1 MSEDRRRIK
10 AAYKKKA
17 SSKIKTAS
25 SQIKKTAKKKTVK
38 KNTATAKKRTT
49 TPAKTNKTVS
59 SQHKRNTGTATKT
72 LTKTAKSVGKQF
84 GLQKGVFKVSNVKD
98 SSKVVDSQH
107 FGTTNT
113 AKTGF
118 TKKDQEK
125 AAQKKWDEARKTQK
139 AKNKADWALAYTKS
153 YIDQNGKAPTKSE
166 VNSYLKSEEGMK
178 NRKSTYNAWKY
189 GYTDESG
196 KKHKGAKEKIWEQ
209 AKAEHPLEVQN
220 ARMDAGQ
227 MNTYLNL
234 LRSGASGDTIT
245 RILKNTTGADKYYDE
260 NGKQVTGVKMD
271 DAGRL
276 VYKDKNGKTKVA
288 RTKDGKKAKSSYGKE
303 ILDAATKQT
312 VYGYTEGNRFA
323 TGVLEG
329 SNPLPVSLSRLGPS
343 NFSQA
348 DLNVIEK
355 GKNSKSYAVGNM
367 VGLMATM
374 VGTKSGGVEDAI
386 AQRLVRNMSKK
397 ALAKQGIKATDK
409 EIMSAIERL
418 GKGKRSAITDAVG
431 NVSKTKKYAAQAVG
445 GVGSTAYIDT
455 ADALRMATDEEGNV
469 DLKALAGYG
478 AMNIGLGGAMSAGM
492 KGVGDVV
499 TSATGRG
506 LKKISKASDVYADIG
521 ENLPAELASKASRKT
536 AKLESADI
544 YSPAYNTAQKQLKKT
559 SKNVNLDGYKA
570 GRDIKDNDIAN
581 TVRELRTKESDGTI
595 TKAEQRLL
603 NKLNKNSNTTA
614 IGTNDAREL
623 ARLTATKNVRE
634 LSEREANRLTILQR
648 KADTSIRN
656 KTKYSNVVK
665 SIESM
670 PANTDVKFNIV
681 SNAEMEELAKKNG
694 VKAGETANGIYRKGS
709 DGRTEIIV
717 NADSPKA
724 HQTIIGHESGHLV
737 KDSSKEDFSRLGDM
751 LKDYARKN
759 GEYDDIV
766 SEVKKSYIGEEAEA
780 IDDEVICEMIG
791 RYIFGEDD
799 KFIKQLNNKKVLNTV
814 KKFIGE
820 LSGKTSD
827 KAIKEEYAKI
837 LGRISA
843 SEDDIITR
851 FSKSSEASAKID
863 ELAKR
868 FNNGEDID
876 DIVNGA
882 YELVKANT
890 DKIIREEVEVG
901 IEEIKE
907 AKRFLRTTKI
917 NITTTD
923 ATKNRTINKLL
934 ENVGYDK
941 ETVKSR
947 INLRKNSGISIETAY
962 NRLREIDS
970 DIFPE
975 LDTEEDMLKRMC
987 EITQETSQKKT
998 YTYEIPDDEY
1008 ERLVWDKT
1016 SELIKL
1022 IDAKATSLKYK
1033 DAKVSTAKV
1042 SDLSLE
1048 QLRKERKSLEFGI
1061 KNGKTESHIE
1071 LRKERLKDVEAEIRK
1086 RTPNYTNEGALDELD
1101 GAVAKPTETKKKSP
1115 STIKEKL
1122 TQIRREY
1129 EDSLIAFETLAK
1141 KNKDDAFLNQ
1151 VNQARNADKIAK
1163 SMISNRQVSSSRKV
1177 VGKSL
1182 DDVFAV
1188 VKDSEEKRQD
1198 FGKYLLLKHSFAR
1211 AKQNKDIFG
1220 GNWSLDKT
1228 VTAINEL
1235 ESKYGKSELSAFE
1248 KDVRTYI
1255 DNLNQYRVDTG
1266 ILSKTQLDELN
1277 AKYPNYVP
1285 TNRVSDETKFFDAGL
1300 GKKVGGA
1307 EKEKTLE
1314 NSIDN
1319 GIKTAIGGSEPIKD
1333 LYEQLSDLTI
1343 MTVRNG
1349 EQNKMVRMYAE
1360 NIGVTPDVV
1369 RNASETEILGAV
1381 MNPKYKNGEYTLSFY
1396 SADGTPVTIN
1406 ASKDAVLGLREWNG
1420 HDKNAFF
1427 KAITNDKLVGGTRV
1441 FKGLITDWNLLFGI
1455 RNGARDMQQSFINT
1469 KDLKYYTK
1477 SIADATQALKNKNDP
1492 FRIIYDNNGGAYS
1505 TLVETNQ
1512 IAKEAKKNI
1521 IYGIELINEKIESM
1535 PRMTEFIGTI
1545 KKEAEKNGVKTKDIW
1560 DKIDTKYKSQL
1571 EEAKKLS
1578 DPDERLKAIEKIE
1591 DEMHIEYAN
1600 SIIDA
1605 VGSETIDRAI
1615 RNANDITLNFS
1626 RSGYK
1631 SKALNSGLV
1640 PYFNPSIQGLSK
1652 LVRMFS
1658 EGKASKTLLNFAAK
1672 LGAITIAP
1680 AVLNELLLKNDENYQ
1695 ALPTREKD
1703 NNFFIPMGDGK
1714 YIKIPK
1720 PRENA
1725 VLAEPFEYGLRWFL
1739 NKSEYGTMDEMKQM
1753 FKTGLDNIGVVNPF
1767 TDNLFSPI
1775 LSTLRNKTWYGG
1787 DIESAYEIENFD
1799 TKDRYDEGTTAVA
1812 IWLGQTPVA
1821 KAMKLSPKKIDNIMD
1836 SYLGMIYDFGISQT
1850 SQKNRGSIGL
1860 KSNPFV
1866 NQFIKDS
1873 VFSNKESTKFWDNF
1887 SQMEKGINSKSLTDN
1902 QKEKKKQEFENLK
1915 SVYYYDICTLS
1926 EAISDATLDKSVP
1939 QSKVREMRKE
1949 LNRLYKLANDG
1960 ESNTVEPI
1968 SVISKA
1974 IGSDKALSKYL
1985 PESDESDYSWK
1996 EYYKNFKKSVS
2007 YSKLSKADKKKE
2019 SDKFLEVYS
2028 LGVDTQKK
2036 INPAD
2041 YHSSPD
2047 WNTVGVSAAQLLKEG
2062 KITNKDYKKVSLACN
2077 IYEDSLGTFKKYVR
2091 HGGNTYRYA
2100 VTQKRVDKMFG
2111 NLDGYGID
2119 TKSGLWKGSFGKG
2132 GAKGGAISVQL
2143 ASGKTTF
2150 LDRAYYISNSRDENY
2165 AIKMNAARGYTSRY
2179 NKTTEDICK
2188 LALKADKKG
2197 DNNTYLNQSE
2207 IRDVCDSI
2215 KGNSE
2220 LKAMSFVLL
2229 GGNPNKNPY
2238 GSIGDYS
2245 RENDTGIKA
2254 DGESSS
2260 SGGRGWGRRGRRRGG
2275 GGSGGSS
2282 KGTVIETTSGAV
2294 DGKVTNP
2301 FSTGS
2306 NGSSASNLNDA
2317 YRKRLKKLR
2326 EQTRK

>member
-25 SQIKKTAKKKTVK
+25 SQIKKTAKKKTVN
-38 KNTATAKKRTT
+38 KNTTTAKKGTS
-49 TPAKTNKTVS
+49 TPAKTNENKTVS

-72 LTKTAKSVGKQF
+72 LTKTAKTVGKQF

-125 AAQKKWDEARKTQK
+125 AAQSKWDEARKTQK

-166 VNSYLKSEEGMK
+166 VNSYLKSEEGMA

-245 RILKNTTGADKYYDE
+245 RILKHTTGADKYYDE

-386 AQRLVRNMSKK
+386 AQRLIRNMSKK

-409 EIMSAIERL
+409 EIMTAIERL
-418 GKGKRSAITDAVG
+418 GKGERSAITDAVG

-506 LKKISKASDVYADIG
+506 LKRISKASDVYADIG
-521 ENLPAELASKASRKT
+521 ETIPAKLASKATRKT
-536 AKLESADI
+536 TKLESADI
-544 YSPAYNTAQKQLKKT
+544 YSPAYNTAQKQLKNT
-559 SKNVNLDGYKA
+559 SKSVNLDGYKA
-570 GRDIKDNDIAN
+570 GRDIKDNDIAK

-595 TKAEQRLL
+595 TKTEQRLL

-614 IGTNDAREL
+614 IGINDAREL

-737 KDSSKEDFSRLGDM
+737 KDSSNEDFSRLGDM

-766 SEVKKSYIGEEAEA
+766 SEVKKAYIGEEAEA

-799 KFIKQLNNKKVLNTV
+799 KFIKQLNNKNVLNTV
-814 KKFIGE
+814 KNFIGE

-843 SEDDIITR
+843 SEDDVVTR
-851 FSKSSEASAKID
+851 FSKNSGSNAKTD
-863 ELAKR
+863 ELA
-868 FNNGEDID
+868 
-876 DIVNGA
+876 
-882 YELVKANT
+882 
-890 DKIIREEVEVG
+890 
-901 IEEIKE
+901 
-907 AKRFLRTTKI
+907 
-917 NITTTD
+917 
-923 ATKNRTINKLL
+923 
-934 ENVGYDK
+934 
-941 ETVKSR
+941 
-947 INLRKNSGISIETAY
+947 
-962 NRLREIDS
+962 
-970 DIFPE
+970 
-975 LDTEEDMLKRMC
+975 
-987 EITQETSQKKT
+987 
-998 YTYEIPDDEY
+998 
-1008 ERLVWDKT
+1008 
-1016 SELIKL
+1016 
-1022 IDAKATSLKYK
+1022 KYK
-1033 DAKVSTAKV
+1033 DAKISTAKV

-1071 LRKERLKDVEAEIRK
+1071 LRKERLKDVEAEISK

-1101 GAVAKPTETKKKSP
+1101 GAVAKPTETKKKAP

-1122 TQIRREY
+1122 TQVRREY

-1228 VTAINEL
+1228 VTAIKEL

-1285 TNRVSDETKFFDAGL
+1285 TNRVNNETKFFDAGL

-1349 EQNKMVRMYAE
+1349 EQNKMVRMYAD

-1369 RNASETEILGAV
+1369 RNATETEILGAV
-1381 MNPKYKNGEYTLSFY
+1381 MNPKHKNGEYTLSFY

-1427 KAITNDKLVGGTRV
+1427 KAITNDKLVGGTRI

-1477 SIADATQALKNKNDP
+1477 SIADATQALKDKNDP

-1521 IYGIELINEKIESM
+1521 IHGIELINEKIESM

-1560 DKIDTKYKSQL
+1560 AKIDTKYKSQL

-1680 AVLNELLLKNDENYQ
+1680 AMLNELLLKNDENYQ

-1887 SQMEKGINSKSLTDN
+1887 SQMEKGINSKSLTDK
-1902 QKEKKKQEFENLK
+1902 QKEKKKQEFEKLK
-1915 SVYYYDICTLS
+1915 STYYYDILT
-1926 EAISDATLDKSVP
+1926 ISDAINEATLDKSVP

-1949 LNRLYKLANDG
+1949 LNRLYKQANDG
-1960 ESNTVEPI
+1960 KANTVEPI

-1985 PESDESDYSWK
+1985 PTDEESEFSWK
-1996 EYYKNFKKSVS
+1996 EHYKDYKKSVF
-2007 YSKLSKADKKKE
+2007 YSKLSKADKKKA
-2019 SDKFLEVYS
+2019 SDNFLKVYS

-2041 YHSSPD
+2041 FHSKPD
-2047 WNTVGVSAAQLLKEG
+2047 WSTVGVCAAQLLKEG
-2062 KITNKDYKKVSLACN
+2062 KITNKDYKKVSLACT
-2077 IYEDSLGTFKKYVR
+2077 IHEDSLGTFKKYVR
-2091 HGGNTYRYA
+2091 NGGNTYRYA

-2111 NLDGYGID
+2111 NLEGYGID

-2215 KGNSE
+2215 KGNNE

-2245 RENDTGIKA
+2245 LENDTGIKA

-2260 SGGRGWGRRGRRRGG
+2260 SGGHRYGRRGRRRGG

>member
-17 SSKIKTAS
+17 SNKIKTAS
-25 SQIKKTAKKKTVK
+25 SQIKKTTKKKTVK
-38 KNTATAKKRTT
+38 KNTATAKKSTA
-49 TPAKTNKTVS
+49 TPAKENKTVS

-98 SSKVVDSQH
+98 SSKVVDSHH

-125 AAQKKWDEARKTQK
+125 AAQSKWDEARKRQK

-166 VNSYLKSEEGMK
+166 VNSYLKSEEGMA

-189 GYTDESG
+189 GYTDENG

-348 DLNVIEK
+348 DINVIEK

-386 AQRLVRNMSKK
+386 AQRLIRNMSKK

-418 GKGKRSAITDAVG
+418 GKGEGSAITDAVG

-506 LKKISKASDVYADIG
+506 LKKISDAADVYADIG
-521 ENLPAELASKASRKT
+521 ENLPAELASKATRKT

-570 GRDIKDNDIAN
+570 GRDIKDNDIAK

-737 KDSSKEDFSRLGDM
+737 KDSSKEDFARLGDM

-799 KFIKQLNNKKVLNTV
+799 KFIKQLNNKNVLNTV
-814 KKFIGE
+814 KNFIGE

-863 ELAKR
+863 ELAR
-868 FNNGEDID
+868 
-876 DIVNGA
+876 
-882 YELVKANT
+882 Y
-890 DKIIREEVEVG
+890 
-901 IEEIKE
+901 KE
-907 AKRFLRTTKI
+907 
-917 NITTTD
+917 
-923 ATKNRTINKLL
+923 
-934 ENVGYDK
+934 
-941 ETVKSR
+941 
-947 INLRKNSGISIETAY
+947 
-962 NRLREIDS
+962 
-970 DIFPE
+970 
-975 LDTEEDMLKRMC
+975 
-987 EITQETSQKKT
+987 
-998 YTYEIPDDEY
+998 
-1008 ERLVWDKT
+1008 
-1016 SELIKL
+1016 
-1022 IDAKATSLKYK
+1022 
-1033 DAKVSTAKV
+1033 AKVSTAKV

-1048 QLRKERKSLEFGI
+1048 QLRKERKSLGFGI

-1071 LRKERLKDVEAEIRK
+1071 LRKERLKEVEAEISK
-1086 RTPNYTNEGALDELD
+1086 RTQNYTNEGALDELD

-1521 IYGIELINEKIESM
+1521 IHGIELINEKIESM

-1560 DKIDTKYKSQL
+1560 AKIDTKYKSQL

-1591 DEMHIEYAN
+1591 DEMHVEYAN

-1680 AVLNELLLKNDENYQ
+1680 AMLNELLLKNDENYQ

-1887 SQMEKGINSKSLTDN
+1887 SQMEKGINSKSLTDK

-1949 LNRLYKLANDG
+1949 LNRLYKLANNG

-1985 PESDESDYSWK
+1985 PGSDESDYSWK

-2062 KITNKDYKKVSLACN
+2062 KITNKDYKKVSLACD

-2119 TKSGLWKGSFGKG
+2119 TSSGLWKGSFGKG

-2215 KGNSE
+2215 KGNNE

-2245 RENDTGIKA
+2245 LENDTGIKA

-2260 SGGRGWGRRGRRRGG
+2260 SGRRGWGRRGRRRGG

>member
-17 SSKIKTAS
+17 SNKIKTAS
-25 SQIKKTAKKKTVK
+25 SQIKKTTKKKTVK
-38 KNTATAKKRTT
+38 KNTATAKKSTA

-98 SSKVVDSQH
+98 SSKVVDSHH

-125 AAQKKWDEARKTQK
+125 AAQSKWDEARKRQK

-166 VNSYLKSEEGMK
+166 VNSYLKSEEGMA

-386 AQRLVRNMSKK
+386 AQRLIRNMSKK

-409 EIMSAIERL
+409 EIMTAIERL
-418 GKGKRSAITDAVG
+418 GKGERSAITDAVG

-506 LKKISKASDVYADIG
+506 LKKISDAADVYADIG
-521 ENLPAELASKASRKT
+521 ENLPAELASKATRKT
-536 AKLESADI
+536 TKLESADI

-570 GRDIKDNDIAN
+570 GRDIKDNDIAK

-614 IGTNDAREL
+614 IGVNDAREL

-799 KFIKQLNNKKVLNTV
+799 KFIKQLNNKNVLNTV

-843 SEDDIITR
+843 SEDDVVTR

-863 ELAKR
+863 ELA
-868 FNNGEDID
+868 
-876 DIVNGA
+876 
-882 YELVKANT
+882 
-890 DKIIREEVEVG
+890 
-901 IEEIKE
+901 
-907 AKRFLRTTKI
+907 
-917 NITTTD
+917 
-923 ATKNRTINKLL
+923 
-934 ENVGYDK
+934 
-941 ETVKSR
+941 
-947 INLRKNSGISIETAY
+947 
-962 NRLREIDS
+962 
-970 DIFPE
+970 
-975 LDTEEDMLKRMC
+975 
-987 EITQETSQKKT
+987 
-998 YTYEIPDDEY
+998 
-1008 ERLVWDKT
+1008 
-1016 SELIKL
+1016 
-1022 IDAKATSLKYK
+1022 KYK

-1048 QLRKERKSLEFGI
+1048 QLRKERKSLGFGI

-1071 LRKERLKDVEAEIRK
+1071 LRKERLKEVEAEISK
-1086 RTPNYTNEGALDELD
+1086 RTPNYTNDGALDELD

-1182 DDVFAV
+1182 DDVFSV

-1220 GNWSLDKT
+1220 GSWSLDKT
-1228 VTAINEL
+1228 VTAIKEL

-1248 KDVRTYI
+1248 KDVRKYI

-1369 RNASETEILGAV
+1369 RDASETEILGAV

-1427 KAITNDKLVGGTRV
+1427 KAITNDKLVGGTRI

-1521 IYGIELINEKIESM
+1521 IHGIELINEKIESM

-1560 DKIDTKYKSQL
+1560 AKIDTKYKSQL

-1680 AVLNELLLKNDENYQ
+1680 AMLNELLLKNDENYQ

-1887 SQMEKGINSKSLTDN
+1887 SQMEKGINSKSLTDK

-1960 ESNTVEPI
+1960 KSNTVEPI

-1985 PESDESDYSWK
+1985 PGDDESDYSWK

-2062 KITNKDYKKVSLACN
+2062 KITNKDYKKVSLACD

-2111 NLDGYGID
+2111 NLEGYGID

-2245 RENDTGIKA
+2245 LENDTGIKA
-2254 DGESSS
+2254 DGEGSS
-2260 SGGRGWGRRGRRRGG
+2260 SGRRGWGRRGRRRGG

-2282 KGTVIETTSGAV
+2282 KGTVIETGSGAV

>member
-17 SSKIKTAS
+17 NSKIKTAA
-25 SQIKKTAKKKTVK
+25 SQIKKTTKKKTVK
-38 KNTATAKKRTT
+38 KNTSTAKKRTT

-98 SSKVVDSQH
+98 SSKVVDSHH

-125 AAQKKWDEARKTQK
+125 AAQSKWDEARKIQK

-166 VNSYLKSEEGMK
+166 VNSYLKSEEGMA

-209 AKAEHPLEVQN
+209 AKAEHPLKVQN

-271 DAGRL
+271 DSGRL
-276 VYKDKNGKTKVA
+276 VYRDKNGKTKVA
-288 RTKDGKKAKSSYGKE
+288 RTKDGKKAKTSYGKE

-386 AQRLVRNMSKK
+386 AQRLIRNMSKK

-409 EIMSAIERL
+409 EIMTAIERL
-418 GKGKRSAITDAVG
+418 GKGESSAITDAVG

-506 LKKISKASDVYADIG
+506 LKRISDAADVYADIG

-570 GRDIKDNDIAN
+570 GRDIKDNDIAK
-581 TVRELRTKESDGTI
+581 TVRELRAKESNGTI

-614 IGTNDAREL
+614 IGINDAREL

-694 VKAGETANGIYRKGS
+694 VKAGETANGIYRKGN

-799 KFIKQLNNKKVLNTV
+799 KFIKQLNNTNVLNTV
-814 KKFIGE
+814 KNFIGE

-851 FSKSSEASAKID
+851 FSKSSEASAKTD
-863 ELAKR
+863 ELAK
-868 FNNGEDID
+868 
-876 DIVNGA
+876 
-882 YELVKANT
+882 Y
-890 DKIIREEVEVG
+890 
-901 IEEIKE
+901 KE
-907 AKRFLRTTKI
+907 
-917 NITTTD
+917 
-923 ATKNRTINKLL
+923 
-934 ENVGYDK
+934 
-941 ETVKSR
+941 
-947 INLRKNSGISIETAY
+947 
-962 NRLREIDS
+962 
-970 DIFPE
+970 
-975 LDTEEDMLKRMC
+975 
-987 EITQETSQKKT
+987 
-998 YTYEIPDDEY
+998 
-1008 ERLVWDKT
+1008 
-1016 SELIKL
+1016 
-1022 IDAKATSLKYK
+1022 
-1033 DAKVSTAKV
+1033 AKVSTAKV

-1071 LRKERLKDVEAEIRK
+1071 LRKERLKEVEAEISK

-1101 GAVAKPTETKKKSP
+1101 GAVAKPTEAKKKAP

-1182 DDVFAV
+1182 DDVFSV

-1228 VTAINEL
+1228 VTAIKEL

-1477 SIADATQALKNKNDP
+1477 SIADATHALKDKNDP

-1521 IYGIELINEKIESM
+1521 IHGIELINEKIESM

-1560 DKIDTKYKSQL
+1560 AKIDTKYKSQL
-1571 EEAKKLS
+1571 DEAKKLS

-1591 DEMHIEYAN
+1591 DEMHVEYAN

-1680 AVLNELLLKNDENYQ
+1680 AMLNELLLKDDENYQ

-1753 FKTGLDNIGVVNPF
+1753 FKTGLDNIGVVNPL

-1887 SQMEKGINSKSLTDN
+1887 SQMEKGINSKSLTDK

-1960 ESNTVEPI
+1960 EANTVEPI

-1985 PESDESDYSWK
+1985 PGSDESEYSWK

-2019 SDKFLEVYS
+2019 SDKFLQVYS

-2062 KITNKDYKKVSLACN
+2062 KITNKDYKKVSLACD

-2111 NLDGYGID
+2111 NLEGYGID

-2165 AIKMNAARGYTSRY
+2165 DIKMNAARGYTSRY

-2245 RENDTGIKA
+2245 LENDTGIKA

>member
-1 MSEDRRRIK
+1 MSEDRRRIRE
-10 AAYKKKA
+10 AYKKKA

-25 SQIKKTAKKKTVK
+25 SQIKKTTKKKTVK
-38 KNTATAKKRTT
+38 KNTATAKKSKT

-84 GLQKGVFKVSNVKD
+84 GIQKGVFKVSNVKD

-125 AAQKKWDEARKTQK
+125 AAQSKWDEARKTQK

-166 VNSYLKSEEGMK
+166 VDSYLKSEEGMK

-312 VYGYTEGNRFA
+312 VYGYTEDNRFA

-386 AQRLVRNMSKK
+386 AQRLIRNMSKK

-409 EIMSAIERL
+409 EIMTAIERL
-418 GKGKRSAITDAVG
+418 GKGERSAITDAVG

-506 LKKISKASDVYADIG
+506 LKKISDAADVYADIG
-521 ENLPAELASKASRKT
+521 ENLPAELASKATRKT

-570 GRDIKDNDIAN
+570 GRDIKDNNLAK

-614 IGTNDAREL
+614 IGINDAREL

-634 LSEREANRLTILQR
+634 LNEREANRLTILQR

-780 IDDEVICEMIG
+780 IDDEVVCEMIG

-799 KFIKQLNNKKVLNTV
+799 KFIKQLNNKNVLNTV
-814 KKFIGE
+814 KNFIGE

-890 DKIIREEVEVG
+890 DK
-901 IEEIKE
+901 
-907 AKRFLRTTKI
+907 
-917 NITTTD
+917 
-923 ATKNRTINKLL
+923 
-934 ENVGYDK
+934 
-941 ETVKSR
+941 
-947 INLRKNSGISIETAY
+947 
-962 NRLREIDS
+962 
-970 DIFPE
+970 
-975 LDTEEDMLKRMC
+975 
-987 EITQETSQKKT
+987 
-998 YTYEIPDDEY
+998 
-1008 ERLVWDKT
+1008 
-1016 SELIKL
+1016 
-1022 IDAKATSLKYK
+1022 YK

-1048 QLRKERKSLEFGI
+1048 QLRKERKSLGFGI

-1071 LRKERLKDVEAEIRK
+1071 LRKERLKDVEAEISK

-1220 GNWSLDKT
+1220 GSWSLDKT
-1228 VTAINEL
+1228 VTAIKEL

-1285 TNRVSDETKFFDAGL
+1285 TNRVNNETKFFDAGL

-1455 RNGARDMQQSFINT
+1455 RNGARDLQQSFVNT

-1631 SKALNSGLV
+1631 AKALNSGLV

-1680 AVLNELLLKNDENYQ
+1680 AMLNELLLKDDENYQ

-1887 SQMEKGINSKSLTDN
+1887 SQMEKGINSKSLTDK

-1949 LNRLYKLANDG
+1949 LNRLYKLANNG

-1985 PESDESDYSWK
+1985 PTDEESEFSWK
-1996 EYYKNFKKSVS
+1996 EHYKDYKKSVS
-2007 YSKLSKADKKKE
+2007 YSKLSKADKKNA
-2019 SDKFLEVYS
+2019 SDNFLKVYS

-2041 YHSSPD
+2041 FHSKPD
-2047 WNTVGVSAAQLLKEG
+2047 WSTVGVSAAQLLKEG
-2062 KITNKDYKKVSLACN
+2062 KITNKDYKKVSLACT
-2077 IYEDSLGTFKKYVR
+2077 IHEDSLGTFKKYVR

-2215 KGNSE
+2215 KGNNE

-2245 RENDTGIKA
+2245 LENDTGIKA

-2282 KGTVIETTSGAV
+2282 KGTVIETGSGAV

-2301 FSTGS
+2301 FSSGS

>member
-38 KNTATAKKRTT
+38 KNTATAKKSTA
-49 TPAKTNKTVS
+49 TPAKTKENKTVS

-125 AAQKKWDEARKTQK
+125 AAQSKWDEARKTQK

-153 YIDQNGKAPTKSE
+153 YIDQNGKAPTKNEIVSFL
-166 VNSYLKSEEGMK
+166 NSDEGK
-178 NRKSTYNAWKY
+178 EYRKSTYNAWKY

-209 AKAEHPLEVQN
+209 AKAEHPIEVQN

-234 LRSGASGDTIT
+234 LRSGASGDTIK

-367 VGLMATM
+367 VGLIATM

-386 AQRLVRNMSKK
+386 AQRLIRNMSKK

-409 EIMSAIERL
+409 EIMAAIERL
-418 GKGKRSAITDAVG
+418 GKGERSAITDALG

-445 GVGSTAYIDT
+445 GIGSTAYIDT

-544 YSPAYNTAQKQLKKT
+544 YSPAYNTAQKQLKNT

-670 PANTDVKFNIV
+670 PANTDVKFNVV

-694 VKAGETANGIYRKGS
+694 VKSGETANGIYRKGS

-791 RYIFGEDD
+791 RYIFGNDD

-851 FSKSSEASAKID
+851 FSKSSETSAKID

-868 FNNGEDID
+868 FNN
-876 DIVNGA
+876 
-882 YELVKANT
+882 
-890 DKIIREEVEVG
+890 
-901 IEEIKE
+901 
-907 AKRFLRTTKI
+907 
-917 NITTTD
+917 
-923 ATKNRTINKLL
+923 
-934 ENVGYDK
+934 
-941 ETVKSR
+941 
-947 INLRKNSGISIETAY
+947 
-962 NRLREIDS
+962 
-970 DIFPE
+970 
-975 LDTEEDMLKRMC
+975 
-987 EITQETSQKKT
+987 
-998 YTYEIPDDEY
+998 
-1008 ERLVWDKT
+1008 
-1016 SELIKL
+1016 
-1022 IDAKATSLKYK
+1022 

-1048 QLRKERKSLEFGI
+1048 QLRKERKSLGFGI

-1071 LRKERLKDVEAEIRK
+1071 LRKERLKEVEAEIRK

-1477 SIADATQALKNKNDP
+1477 SIADATQALNNKNDP

-1521 IYGIELINEKIESM
+1521 IHGIELINEKIESM

-1560 DKIDTKYKSQL
+1560 NKIDTKYKSRL
-1571 EEAKKLS
+1571 EEAEKLS

-1680 AVLNELLLKNDENYQ
+1680 AMLNELLLKNDENYQ

-1887 SQMEKGINSKSLTDN
+1887 SQMEKGINSKSLTDK

-1985 PESDESDYSWK
+1985 PGSDESDYSWK

-2165 AIKMNAARGYTSRY
+2165 AKKMNAARGYTSRY

-2245 RENDTGIKA
+2245 LENDTGIKA

-2260 SGGRGWGRRGRRRGG
+2260 SGGRRYGRRGRRRGG

-2301 FSTGS
+2301 FSSGS

>member
-17 SSKIKTAS
+17 NSKIKTAA
-25 SQIKKTAKKKTVK
+25 SQIKKTTKKKTVK
-38 KNTATAKKRTT
+38 KNTTTAKKSTV

-166 VNSYLKSEEGMK
+166 VNSYLKSEEGMA

-245 RILKNTTGADKYYDE
+245 RILKHTTGADKYYDE

-271 DAGRL
+271 DSGRL
-276 VYKDKNGKTKVA
+276 VYRDKNGKTKVA
-288 RTKDGKKAKSSYGKE
+288 RTKDGKKAKTSYGKE

-386 AQRLVRNMSKK
+386 AQRLIRNMSKK

-418 GKGKRSAITDAVG
+418 GKGKSSAITDAVG

-506 LKKISKASDVYADIG
+506 LKKISDAADVYADIG

-570 GRDIKDNDIAN
+570 GRDIKDNDIAK

-614 IGTNDAREL
+614 IGTNDAKEL

-799 KFIKQLNNKKVLNTV
+799 KFIKQLNNKNVLNTV
-814 KKFIGE
+814 KNFIGE

-851 FSKSSEASAKID
+851 FSKSSEASAKSD
-863 ELAKR
+863 ELAK
-868 FNNGEDID
+868 
-876 DIVNGA
+876 
-882 YELVKANT
+882 Y
-890 DKIIREEVEVG
+890 
-901 IEEIKE
+901 KE
-907 AKRFLRTTKI
+907 
-917 NITTTD
+917 
-923 ATKNRTINKLL
+923 
-934 ENVGYDK
+934 
-941 ETVKSR
+941 
-947 INLRKNSGISIETAY
+947 
-962 NRLREIDS
+962 
-970 DIFPE
+970 
-975 LDTEEDMLKRMC
+975 
-987 EITQETSQKKT
+987 
-998 YTYEIPDDEY
+998 
-1008 ERLVWDKT
+1008 
-1016 SELIKL
+1016 
-1022 IDAKATSLKYK
+1022 
-1033 DAKVSTAKV
+1033 AKVSTAKV

-1048 QLRKERKSLEFGI
+1048 QLRKERKSLGFGI

-1071 LRKERLKDVEAEIRK
+1071 LRKERLKEVEAEISK

-1101 GAVAKPTETKKKSP
+1101 GAVAKPTEAKKKSP

-1122 TQIRREY
+1122 TQVRREY

-1220 GNWSLDKT
+1220 GSWSLDKT

-1300 GKKVGGA
+1300 GKKTGGA

-1333 LYEQLSDLTI
+1333 LYEQLADLTI

-1369 RNASETEILGAV
+1369 RDASETEILGAV

-1427 KAITNDKLVGGTRV
+1427 KAITNDKLVGGTRI

-1477 SIADATQALKNKNDP
+1477 SIPDATQALKNKNDP

-1521 IYGIELINEKIESM
+1521 IHGIELINEKIESM

-1571 EEAKKLS
+1571 EEAEKLS

-1591 DEMHIEYAN
+1591 DEMHVEYAN

-1658 EGKASKTLLNFAAK
+1658 EGKASKTLLNFGAK

-1680 AVLNELLLKNDENYQ
+1680 AMLNELLLKDDENYQ

-1753 FKTGLDNIGVVNPF
+1753 FKTGLDNIGVVNPL

-1799 TKDRYDEGTTAVA
+1799 TEDRYDEGTTAVA

-1887 SQMEKGINSKSLTDN
+1887 SEMEKGINSKSLTDK

-1985 PESDESDYSWK
+1985 PGSDESDYSWK

-2019 SDKFLEVYS
+2019 SDKFLQVYS

-2062 KITNKDYKKVSLACN
+2062 KITNKDYKKVSLACD

-2119 TKSGLWKGSFGKG
+2119 TSSGLWKGSFGKG

-2245 RENDTGIKA
+2245 LENDTGIKA

-2260 SGGRGWGRRGRRRGG
+2260 TGGRGWGRRGRRRGG

-2282 KGTVIETTSGAV
+2282 KGTVIETGSGAV

>member
-1 MSEDRRRIK
+1 
-10 AAYKKKA
+10 
-17 SSKIKTAS
+17 
-25 SQIKKTAKKKTVK
+25 
-38 KNTATAKKRTT
+38 
-49 TPAKTNKTVS
+49 
-59 SQHKRNTGTATKT
+59 
-72 LTKTAKSVGKQF
+72 
-84 GLQKGVFKVSNVKD
+84 
-98 SSKVVDSQH
+98 
-107 FGTTNT
+107 
-113 AKTGF
+113 
-118 TKKDQEK
+118 
-125 AAQKKWDEARKTQK
+125 
-139 AKNKADWALAYTKS
+139 
-153 YIDQNGKAPTKSE
+153 
-166 VNSYLKSEEGMK
+166 MK

-245 RILKNTTGADKYYDE
+245 RILKHTTGADKYYDE
-260 NGKQVTGVKMD
+260 KGKQVTGVKMD

-386 AQRLVRNMSKK
+386 AQRLIRNMSKK

-409 EIMSAIERL
+409 EIMTAIERL
-418 GKGKRSAITDAVG
+418 GKGESSAITDAVG

-455 ADALRMATDEEGNV
+455 ADALRMSTDEEGNV

-506 LKKISKASDVYADIG
+506 LKRIRDAADVYADIG

-536 AKLESADI
+536 ARLESADI

-570 GRDIKDNDIAN
+570 GRDIKDNDIAK

-614 IGTNDAREL
+614 IGVNDAREL

-799 KFIKQLNNKKVLNTV
+799 KFIKQLNNKNVLNTV
-814 KKFIGE
+814 KNFIGE

-843 SEDDIITR
+843 SEDDVATR
-851 FSKSSEASAKID
+851 FSKSPGSNAKTD
-863 ELAKR
+863 ELA
-868 FNNGEDID
+868 
-876 DIVNGA
+876 
-882 YELVKANT
+882 
-890 DKIIREEVEVG
+890 
-901 IEEIKE
+901 
-907 AKRFLRTTKI
+907 
-917 NITTTD
+917 
-923 ATKNRTINKLL
+923 
-934 ENVGYDK
+934 
-941 ETVKSR
+941 
-947 INLRKNSGISIETAY
+947 
-962 NRLREIDS
+962 
-970 DIFPE
+970 
-975 LDTEEDMLKRMC
+975 
-987 EITQETSQKKT
+987 
-998 YTYEIPDDEY
+998 
-1008 ERLVWDKT
+1008 
-1016 SELIKL
+1016 
-1022 IDAKATSLKYK
+1022 KYK
-1033 DAKVSTAKV
+1033 DAKISTAKV

-1071 LRKERLKDVEAEIRK
+1071 LRKERLKDVEAEISK

-1101 GAVAKPTETKKKSP
+1101 GAVAKPTEAKKKAP

-1122 TQIRREY
+1122 TQVRREY

-1228 VTAINEL
+1228 VTAIKEL

-1255 DNLNQYRVDTG
+1255 DKLNQYRVDTG

-1285 TNRVSDETKFFDAGL
+1285 TNRVNNETKFFDAGL

-1369 RNASETEILGAV
+1369 RNATETEILGAV

-1427 KAITNDKLVGGTRV
+1427 KAITNDKLVGGTRI

-1521 IYGIELINEKIESM
+1521 IHGIELINEKIESM

-1571 EEAKKLS
+1571 EEAEKLS

-1680 AVLNELLLKNDENYQ
+1680 AMLNELLLKNDENYQ

-1887 SQMEKGINSKSLTDN
+1887 SQMEKGINSKSLTDK
-1902 QKEKKKQEFENLK
+1902 QKEKKKQDFENLK
-1915 SVYYYDICTLS
+1915 STYYYDICTLS

-1949 LNRLYKLANDG
+1949 LNRLYKLANNG

-1985 PESDESDYSWK
+1985 PTDEESEYSWK
-1996 EYYKNFKKSVS
+1996 EHYKDYKKSVS
-2007 YSKLSKADKKKE
+2007 YNKLSKADKKKA

-2041 YHSSPD
+2041 FHSKPD
-2047 WNTVGVSAAQLLKEG
+2047 WSTVGVCAAQLLKEG
-2062 KITNKDYKKVSLACN
+2062 KITNKDYKKVSLACT
-2077 IYEDSLGTFKKYVR
+2077 IHEDSLGTFKKYVR
-2091 HGGNTYRYA
+2091 NGGNTYRYA

-2215 KGNSE
+2215 KGNNE

-2245 RENDTGIKA
+2245 LENDTGIKA

-2260 SGGRGWGRRGRRRGG
+2260 SGGRRYGRRGRRRGG

-2282 KGTVIETTSGAV
+2282 KGTVIETGSGAV

>member
-17 SSKIKTAS
+17 SNKIKTAS
-25 SQIKKTAKKKTVK
+25 SQIKKTTKKKTVK

-98 SSKVVDSQH
+98 SSKVVDSHH

-166 VNSYLKSEEGMK
+166 VNSYLKSEEGMA

-260 NGKQVTGVKMD
+260 NGKRVTGVKMD
-271 DAGRL
+271 DSGRL

-288 RTKDGKKAKSSYGKE
+288 RTKDGKKAKTSYGKE

-386 AQRLVRNMSKK
+386 AQRLIRNMSKK

-409 EIMSAIERL
+409 EIMTAIERL
-418 GKGKRSAITDAVG
+418 GKGESSAITDAVG

-455 ADALRMATDEEGNV
+455 ADALRMSTDEEGNV

-506 LKKISKASDVYADIG
+506 LKKISDAADVYADIG
-521 ENLPAELASKASRKT
+521 ENLPAELASKATRKT

-570 GRDIKDNDIAN
+570 GRDIKDNDIAK
-581 TVRELRTKESDGTI
+581 TVRELRAKESDGTI

-614 IGTNDAREL
+614 IGINDAREL
-623 ARLTATKNVRE
+623 ARLTAIKNVRE

-791 RYIFGEDD
+791 RYIFGDDD
-799 KFIKQLNNKKVLNTV
+799 KFIKQLNNKNVLNTV
-814 KKFIGE
+814 KNFIGE

-851 FSKSSEASAKID
+851 FSKSSESNAKTD
-863 ELAKR
+863 ELA
-868 FNNGEDID
+868 
-876 DIVNGA
+876 
-882 YELVKANT
+882 
-890 DKIIREEVEVG
+890 
-901 IEEIKE
+901 
-907 AKRFLRTTKI
+907 
-917 NITTTD
+917 
-923 ATKNRTINKLL
+923 
-934 ENVGYDK
+934 
-941 ETVKSR
+941 
-947 INLRKNSGISIETAY
+947 
-962 NRLREIDS
+962 
-970 DIFPE
+970 
-975 LDTEEDMLKRMC
+975 
-987 EITQETSQKKT
+987 
-998 YTYEIPDDEY
+998 
-1008 ERLVWDKT
+1008 
-1016 SELIKL
+1016 
-1022 IDAKATSLKYK
+1022 KYK
-1033 DAKVSTAKV
+1033 DAKVSTAKI

-1048 QLRKERKSLEFGI
+1048 QLRKERKSLGFGI
-1061 KNGKTESHIE
+1061 KNGKTKSHIE
-1071 LRKERLKDVEAEIRK
+1071 LRKERLKEVEAEISK

-1101 GAVAKPTETKKKSP
+1101 GAVAKPTETKKKAP

-1122 TQIRREY
+1122 TQLRREY

-1228 VTAINEL
+1228 VTAIKEL

-1349 EQNKMVRMYAE
+1349 EQNKMVRMYAD

-1369 RNASETEILGAV
+1369 RDASETEILGAV

-1521 IYGIELINEKIESM
+1521 IHGIELINEKIESM

-1591 DEMHIEYAN
+1591 DEMHVEYAN

-1680 AVLNELLLKNDENYQ
+1680 AMLNELLLKNDENYQ

-1753 FKTGLDNIGVVNPF
+1753 FKTGIDNIGVVNPF

-1887 SQMEKGINSKSLTDN
+1887 SQMEKGINSKSLTDK

-1949 LNRLYKLANDG
+1949 LNRLYKQANDG
-1960 ESNTVEPI
+1960 KANTVEPI

-1985 PESDESDYSWK
+1985 PGGDESDYSWK

-2019 SDKFLEVYS
+2019 SDKFLQVYS

-2062 KITNKDYKKVSLACN
+2062 KITNKDYKKVSLACD

-2100 VTQKRVDKMFG
+2100 VTQKRVDKLFG
-2111 NLDGYGID
+2111 NLEGYGID

-2165 AIKMNAARGYTSRY
+2165 DIKMNAARGYTSRY

-2245 RENDTGIKA
+2245 LENDTGIKA

-2301 FSTGS
+2301 FSSGS

>member
-38 KNTATAKKRTT
+38 KNTATAKKSTA
-49 TPAKTNKTVS
+49 TPAKTKENKTVS

-209 AKAEHPLEVQN
+209 AKAEHPIEVQN

-386 AQRLVRNMSKK
+386 AQRLIRNMSKK

-418 GKGKRSAITDAVG
+418 GKGERSAITDAVG

-544 YSPAYNTAQKQLKKT
+544 YSPAYNTAQKQLKNT

-614 IGTNDAREL
+614 IGINDAREL

-670 PANTDVKFNIV
+670 PANTDVKFNVV

-851 FSKSSEASAKID
+851 FSKSSETSAKID

-868 FNNGEDID
+868 FNN
-876 DIVNGA
+876 
-882 YELVKANT
+882 
-890 DKIIREEVEVG
+890 
-901 IEEIKE
+901 
-907 AKRFLRTTKI
+907 
-917 NITTTD
+917 
-923 ATKNRTINKLL
+923 
-934 ENVGYDK
+934 
-941 ETVKSR
+941 
-947 INLRKNSGISIETAY
+947 
-962 NRLREIDS
+962 
-970 DIFPE
+970 
-975 LDTEEDMLKRMC
+975 
-987 EITQETSQKKT
+987 
-998 YTYEIPDDEY
+998 
-1008 ERLVWDKT
+1008 
-1016 SELIKL
+1016 
-1022 IDAKATSLKYK
+1022 

-1048 QLRKERKSLEFGI
+1048 QLRKERKSLGFGI

-1071 LRKERLKDVEAEIRK
+1071 LRKERLKEVEAEIRK

-1349 EQNKMVRMYAE
+1349 EQNKMVRMYAD

-1396 SADGTPVTIN
+1396 SVDGTPVTIN

-1427 KAITNDKLVGGTRV
+1427 KAITNDKLVGGTRI

-1680 AVLNELLLKNDENYQ
+1680 AMLNELLLKNDENYQ

-1887 SQMEKGINSKSLTDN
+1887 SQMEKGINSKSLTDK

-1985 PESDESDYSWK
+1985 PGSDESDYSWK

-2062 KITNKDYKKVSLACN
+2062 KITNKYYKKVSLACN

-2111 NLDGYGID
+2111 KLDGYGID
-2119 TKSGLWKGSFGKG
+2119 TSSGLWKGSFGKG

-2215 KGNSE
+2215 KGNNE

-2245 RENDTGIKA
+2245 LENDTGIKA

>member
-38 KNTATAKKRTT
+38 KNTAKKSTA
-49 TPAKTNKTVS
+49 TPAKENKTVS

-125 AAQKKWDEARKTQK
+125 AAQSKWDEARKTQK

-386 AQRLVRNMSKK
+386 AQRLIRNMSKK

-418 GKGKRSAITDAVG
+418 GKGERSAITDAVG

-506 LKKISKASDVYADIG
+506 LKKISDAADVYADIG

-614 IGTNDAREL
+614 IGINDAREL

-737 KDSSKEDFSRLGDM
+737 KDSSKEEFSRLGDM

-791 RYIFGEDD
+791 RYIFGNDD

-814 KKFIGE
+814 KNFIGE

-851 FSKSSEASAKID
+851 FSKSSETSAKID

-868 FNNGEDID
+868 FNN
-876 DIVNGA
+876 
-882 YELVKANT
+882 
-890 DKIIREEVEVG
+890 
-901 IEEIKE
+901 
-907 AKRFLRTTKI
+907 
-917 NITTTD
+917 
-923 ATKNRTINKLL
+923 
-934 ENVGYDK
+934 
-941 ETVKSR
+941 
-947 INLRKNSGISIETAY
+947 
-962 NRLREIDS
+962 
-970 DIFPE
+970 
-975 LDTEEDMLKRMC
+975 
-987 EITQETSQKKT
+987 
-998 YTYEIPDDEY
+998 
-1008 ERLVWDKT
+1008 
-1016 SELIKL
+1016 
-1022 IDAKATSLKYK
+1022 

-1048 QLRKERKSLEFGI
+1048 QLRKERKSLGFGI

-1071 LRKERLKDVEAEIRK
+1071 LRKERLKEVEAEIRK

-1349 EQNKMVRMYAE
+1349 EQNKMVRMYAD

-1477 SIADATQALKNKNDP
+1477 SIADATHALKDKNDP

-1521 IYGIELINEKIESM
+1521 IHGIELINEKIESM

-1571 EEAKKLS
+1571 EEAEKLS

-1680 AVLNELLLKNDENYQ
+1680 AMLNELLLKNDENYQ

-1860 KSNPFV
+1860 KNNPFV

-1887 SQMEKGINSKSLTDN
+1887 SQMEKGINSKSLTDK

-1985 PESDESDYSWK
+1985 PGSDESDYSWK

-2111 NLDGYGID
+2111 NLEGYGID

-2215 KGNSE
+2215 KGNNE

-2245 RENDTGIKA
+2245 LENDTGIKA

-2301 FSTGS
+2301 FSSGS

>member
-38 KNTATAKKRTT
+38 KNTATAKKSTA
-49 TPAKTNKTVS
+49 TPAKTKENKTVS

-125 AAQKKWDEARKTQK
+125 AAQSKWDEARKTQK

-386 AQRLVRNMSKK
+386 AQRLIRNMSKK

-418 GKGKRSAITDAVG
+418 GKGERSAITDAVG

-445 GVGSTAYIDT
+445 GIGSTAYIDT

-570 GRDIKDNDIAN
+570 GRDIKDNDLAK

-614 IGTNDAREL
+614 IGVNDAREL

-791 RYIFGEDD
+791 RYIFGNDD

-814 KKFIGE
+814 KNFIGE

-851 FSKSSEASAKID
+851 FSKSSETSAKID

-868 FNNGEDID
+868 FNN
-876 DIVNGA
+876 
-882 YELVKANT
+882 
-890 DKIIREEVEVG
+890 
-901 IEEIKE
+901 
-907 AKRFLRTTKI
+907 
-917 NITTTD
+917 
-923 ATKNRTINKLL
+923 
-934 ENVGYDK
+934 
-941 ETVKSR
+941 
-947 INLRKNSGISIETAY
+947 
-962 NRLREIDS
+962 
-970 DIFPE
+970 
-975 LDTEEDMLKRMC
+975 
-987 EITQETSQKKT
+987 
-998 YTYEIPDDEY
+998 
-1008 ERLVWDKT
+1008 
-1016 SELIKL
+1016 
-1022 IDAKATSLKYK
+1022 

-1048 QLRKERKSLEFGI
+1048 QLRKERKSLGFGI

-1071 LRKERLKDVEAEIRK
+1071 LRKERLKEVEAEIRK

-1349 EQNKMVRMYAE
+1349 EQNKMVRMYAD

-1455 RNGARDMQQSFINT
+1455 RNGARDLQQSFINT

-1477 SIADATQALKNKNDP
+1477 SIADATHALKDKNDP

-1680 AVLNELLLKNDENYQ
+1680 AMLNELLLKNDENYQ

-1860 KSNPFV
+1860 KNNPFV

-1887 SQMEKGINSKSLTDN
+1887 SQMEKGINSKSLTDK

-1985 PESDESDYSWK
+1985 PTDEDSEFSWK
-1996 EYYKNFKKSVS
+1996 EHYKDYKKSVF
-2007 YSKLSKADKKKE
+2007 YSKLSKADKKKA
-2019 SDKFLEVYS
+2019 SDNFLKVYS

-2036 INPAD
+2036 INPED
-2041 YHSSPD
+2041 FHSKPD
-2047 WNTVGVSAAQLLKEG
+2047 WSTVGVSAAQLLKEG
-2062 KITNKDYKKVSLACN
+2062 KITNKDYKKVSLACT
-2077 IYEDSLGTFKKYVR
+2077 IHEDSLGTFKKYVR

-2165 AIKMNAARGYTSRY
+2165 AKKMNAARGYTSRY

-2215 KGNSE
+2215 KGNNE

-2245 RENDTGIKA
+2245 LENDTGIKA

>member
-1 MSEDRRRIK
+1 MGFWSNV
-10 AAYKKKA
+10 YKKLTRSANKSA
-17 SSKIKTAS
+17 KSQQSKKNKSKKNQSKKTT
-25 SQIKKTAKKKTVK
+25 TAKKPKK
-38 KNTATAKKRTT
+38 KNTTVH
-49 TPAKTNKTVS
+49 AKTNKTVS

-125 AAQKKWDEARKTQK
+125 AAQSKWDEARKAQK
-139 AKNKADWALAYTKS
+139 ARNRADWALAYTKS
-153 YIDQNGKAPTKSE
+153 YIDQYGKAPTKSE
-166 VNSYLKSEEGMK
+166 VNSYLKSEEGMA

-196 KKHKGAKEKIWEQ
+196 KKHKGAKERIWEQ

-260 NGKQVTGVKMD
+260 NGKRVTGVKMD
-271 DAGRL
+271 DSGRL

-386 AQRLVRNMSKK
+386 AQRLIRNMSKK

-409 EIMSAIERL
+409 EIMTAIERL
-418 GKGKRSAITDAVG
+418 GKGKTSAIADAVG

-455 ADALRMATDEEGNV
+455 ADALRMSTDEEGNV

-499 TSATGRG
+499 TSASSRG
-506 LKKISKASDVYADIG
+506 LKKISDAADVYADIG
-521 ENLPAELASKASRKT
+521 ENLPAELASKATRKT

-544 YSPAYNTAQKQLKKT
+544 YSPAYNTAQKQLKNT

-581 TVRELRTKESDGTI
+581 TVRELRAKESDGTI

-614 IGTNDAREL
+614 IGINDAREL

-766 SEVKKSYIGEEAEA
+766 SEVKKSYIGEDAEA

-799 KFIKQLNNKKVLNTV
+799 KFIKQLNNKNVLNTV
-814 KKFIGE
+814 KNFIGE

-843 SEDDIITR
+843 NEDDIITR
-851 FSKSSEASAKID
+851 FSKSSEASAKTD
-863 ELAKR
+863 ELA
-868 FNNGEDID
+868 
-876 DIVNGA
+876 
-882 YELVKANT
+882 
-890 DKIIREEVEVG
+890 
-901 IEEIKE
+901 
-907 AKRFLRTTKI
+907 
-917 NITTTD
+917 
-923 ATKNRTINKLL
+923 
-934 ENVGYDK
+934 
-941 ETVKSR
+941 
-947 INLRKNSGISIETAY
+947 
-962 NRLREIDS
+962 
-970 DIFPE
+970 
-975 LDTEEDMLKRMC
+975 
-987 EITQETSQKKT
+987 
-998 YTYEIPDDEY
+998 
-1008 ERLVWDKT
+1008 
-1016 SELIKL
+1016 
-1022 IDAKATSLKYK
+1022 KYK

-1048 QLRKERKSLEFGI
+1048 QLRKERKSLGYGI

-1071 LRKERLKDVEAEIRK
+1071 LRKERLKEVEAEISK

-1122 TQIRREY
+1122 TQVRREY

-1163 SMISNRQVSSSRKV
+1163 SMISNRQVNSSRKV

-1248 KDVRTYI
+1248 KDVRKYI

-1369 RNASETEILGAV
+1369 RDASETEILGAV

-1427 KAITNDKLVGGTRV
+1427 KAITNDKLVGGTRI

-1477 SIADATQALKNKNDP
+1477 SIADATQALKDKNDP

-1512 IAKEAKKNI
+1512 IAKEAKKNMI
-1521 IYGIELINEKIESM
+1521 HGIELINEKIESM

-1571 EEAKKLS
+1571 EEAEKLS
-1578 DPDERLKAIEKIE
+1578 DLDERLKTIEKIE
-1591 DEMHIEYAN
+1591 DEMHVEYAN

-1680 AVLNELLLKNDENYQ
+1680 AMLNELLLKDDENYQ

-1887 SQMEKGINSKSLTDN
+1887 SQMEKGINSKSLTDK

-1949 LNRLYKLANDG
+1949 LNRLYKLANNG

-1985 PESDESDYSWK
+1985 PGSDESDYSWK

-2062 KITNKDYKKVSLACN
+2062 KITNKDYKKVSLACD

-2119 TKSGLWKGSFGKG
+2119 TSSGLWKGSFGKG

-2215 KGNSE
+2215 KGNNE

-2245 RENDTGIKA
+2245 LENDTGIKA

-2282 KGTVIETTSGAV
+2282 KGTVIETGSGAV

-2301 FSTGS
+2301 FSSVS

>member
-1 MSEDRRRIK
+1 MGFWSNL
-10 AAYKKKA
+10 YKELTRSANKSAKSQQSKKNK
-17 SSKIKTAS
+17 SKKNHTKKTT
-25 SQIKKTAKKKTVK
+25 TAKKPKK
-38 KNTATAKKRTT
+38 KNTTVH
-49 TPAKTNKTVS
+49 AKTNKTGS

-98 SSKVVDSQH
+98 SSKVVDSHH

-118 TKKDQEK
+118 TKEDQEK
-125 AAQKKWDEARKTQK
+125 AAKSKWDEARKAQK
-139 AKNKADWALAYTKS
+139 ARNRADWALAYTKS

-245 RILKNTTGADKYYDE
+245 RILKHTTGSDKYYDE

-271 DAGRL
+271 DVGRL

-355 GKNSKSYAVGNM
+355 GKNSKSYAIGNM

-386 AQRLVRNMSKK
+386 AQRLIRNMSKK

-409 EIMSAIERL
+409 EIMTAIERL
-418 GKGKRSAITDAVG
+418 GKGESSAITDAVG

-455 ADALRMATDEEGNV
+455 ADALRMSTDEEGNV

-506 LKKISKASDVYADIG
+506 LKRISDAADVYADIG
-521 ENLPAELASKASRKT
+521 ETLPAELASKASRKT

-559 SKNVNLDGYKA
+559 SKNVNLDGYNA
-570 GRDIKDNDIAN
+570 GRDIKDNDIAK

-791 RYIFGEDD
+791 RYIFGDDD
-799 KFIKQLNNKKVLNTV
+799 KFIKQLSNKNVLNTV

-863 ELAKR
+863 ELAK
-868 FNNGEDID
+868 
-876 DIVNGA
+876 
-882 YELVKANT
+882 
-890 DKIIREEVEVG
+890 
-901 IEEIKE
+901 
-907 AKRFLRTTKI
+907 
-917 NITTTD
+917 
-923 ATKNRTINKLL
+923 
-934 ENVGYDK
+934 
-941 ETVKSR
+941 
-947 INLRKNSGISIETAY
+947 
-962 NRLREIDS
+962 
-970 DIFPE
+970 
-975 LDTEEDMLKRMC
+975 
-987 EITQETSQKKT
+987 
-998 YTYEIPDDEY
+998 
-1008 ERLVWDKT
+1008 
-1016 SELIKL
+1016 
-1022 IDAKATSLKYK
+1022 YK

-1071 LRKERLKDVEAEIRK
+1071 LRKERLKDVEAEISK

-1101 GAVAKPTETKKKSP
+1101 GAVAKPTETKKKAP

-1300 GKKVGGA
+1300 GKKVGGT

-1369 RNASETEILGAV
+1369 RDASETEILGAV

-1427 KAITNDKLVGGTRV
+1427 KAITNDKLVGGTRI

-1455 RNGARDMQQSFINT
+1455 RNGARDLQQSFINT

-1477 SIADATQALKNKNDP
+1477 SIADATHALKDKNDP

-1560 DKIDTKYKSQL
+1560 NKIDTKYKSQL

-1605 VGSETIDRAI
+1605 VGSEIIDRAI

-1680 AVLNELLLKNDENYQ
+1680 AMLNELLLKNDENYQ

-1887 SQMEKGINSKSLTDN
+1887 SQMEKGINSKSLTDK

-1915 SVYYYDICTLS
+1915 STYYYDICTLS

-1949 LNRLYKLANDG
+1949 LNRLYKLANNG
-1960 ESNTVEPI
+1960 ENNTVEPI
-1968 SVISKA
+1968 LVISKA

-1985 PESDESDYSWK
+1985 PGSDESDYSWK

-2062 KITNKDYKKVSLACN
+2062 KLTNKDYKKVSLACD

-2111 NLDGYGID
+2111 KLDGYGID
-2119 TKSGLWKGSFGKG
+2119 TSSGLWKGSFGKG

-2245 RENDTGIKA
+2245 LENDTGIKA

-2260 SGGRGWGRRGRRRGG
+2260 SGGRRWGRRGRRRGG

-2301 FSTGS
+2301 FSSGS

>member
-38 KNTATAKKRTT
+38 KNTATAKKSTA
-49 TPAKTNKTVS
+49 TPAKTKENKTVS

-386 AQRLVRNMSKK
+386 AQRLIRNMSKK

-418 GKGKRSAITDAVG
+418 GKGERSAITDAVG

-544 YSPAYNTAQKQLKKT
+544 YSPAYNTAQKQLKNT

-614 IGTNDAREL
+614 IGINDAREL

-791 RYIFGEDD
+791 RYIFGNDD

-814 KKFIGE
+814 KNFIGE

-851 FSKSSEASAKID
+851 FSKSSETSAKID

-868 FNNGEDID
+868 FNN
-876 DIVNGA
+876 
-882 YELVKANT
+882 
-890 DKIIREEVEVG
+890 
-901 IEEIKE
+901 
-907 AKRFLRTTKI
+907 
-917 NITTTD
+917 
-923 ATKNRTINKLL
+923 
-934 ENVGYDK
+934 
-941 ETVKSR
+941 
-947 INLRKNSGISIETAY
+947 
-962 NRLREIDS
+962 
-970 DIFPE
+970 
-975 LDTEEDMLKRMC
+975 
-987 EITQETSQKKT
+987 
-998 YTYEIPDDEY
+998 
-1008 ERLVWDKT
+1008 
-1016 SELIKL
+1016 
-1022 IDAKATSLKYK
+1022 

-1048 QLRKERKSLEFGI
+1048 QLRKERKSLGFGI

-1071 LRKERLKDVEAEIRK
+1071 LRKERLKEVEAEIRK

-1349 EQNKMVRMYAE
+1349 EQNKMVRMYAD

-1427 KAITNDKLVGGTRV
+1427 KAITNDKLVGGTRI

-1680 AVLNELLLKNDENYQ
+1680 AMLNELLLKNDENYQ

-1860 KSNPFV
+1860 KNNPFV

-1887 SQMEKGINSKSLTDN
+1887 SQMEKGINSKSLTDK

-1985 PESDESDYSWK
+1985 PGSDESDYSWK

-2062 KITNKDYKKVSLACN
+2062 KITNKDYKTVSLACN

-2111 NLDGYGID
+2111 KLDGYGID
-2119 TKSGLWKGSFGKG
+2119 TSSGLWKGSFGKG

-2215 KGNSE
+2215 KGNNE

-2245 RENDTGIKA
+2245 LENDTGIKA

>member
-38 KNTATAKKRTT
+38 KNTATAKKSTA
-49 TPAKTNKTVS
+49 TPAKTKENKTVS

-125 AAQKKWDEARKTQK
+125 AAQSKWDEARKTQK

-386 AQRLVRNMSKK
+386 AQRLIRNMSKK

-418 GKGKRSAITDAVG
+418 GKGERSAITDAVG

-455 ADALRMATDEEGNV
+455 ADALRMSTDEEGNI

-614 IGTNDAREL
+614 IGVNDAREL

-670 PANTDVKFNIV
+670 PANTDVKFNVV

-694 VKAGETANGIYRKGS
+694 VKSGETANGIYRKGS

-791 RYIFGEDD
+791 RYIFGNDD

-814 KKFIGE
+814 KNFIGE

-851 FSKSSEASAKID
+851 FSKSSETSAKID

-868 FNNGEDID
+868 FNN
-876 DIVNGA
+876 
-882 YELVKANT
+882 
-890 DKIIREEVEVG
+890 
-901 IEEIKE
+901 
-907 AKRFLRTTKI
+907 
-917 NITTTD
+917 
-923 ATKNRTINKLL
+923 
-934 ENVGYDK
+934 
-941 ETVKSR
+941 
-947 INLRKNSGISIETAY
+947 
-962 NRLREIDS
+962 
-970 DIFPE
+970 
-975 LDTEEDMLKRMC
+975 
-987 EITQETSQKKT
+987 
-998 YTYEIPDDEY
+998 
-1008 ERLVWDKT
+1008 
-1016 SELIKL
+1016 
-1022 IDAKATSLKYK
+1022 

-1071 LRKERLKDVEAEIRK
+1071 LRKERLKEVEAEIRK

-1349 EQNKMVRMYAE
+1349 EQNKMVRMYAD

-1427 KAITNDKLVGGTRV
+1427 KAITNDKLVGGTRI

-1560 DKIDTKYKSQL
+1560 NKIDTKYKSRL

-1680 AVLNELLLKNDENYQ
+1680 AMLNELLLKNDENYQ

-1860 KSNPFV
+1860 KNNPFV

-1887 SQMEKGINSKSLTDN
+1887 SQMEKGINSKSLTDK

-1985 PESDESDYSWK
+1985 PTDEDSEFSWK
-1996 EYYKNFKKSVS
+1996 EHYKDYKKSVF
-2007 YSKLSKADKKKE
+2007 YSKLSKADKKKA
-2019 SDKFLEVYS
+2019 SDNFLKVYS

-2036 INPAD
+2036 INPED
-2041 YHSSPD
+2041 FHSKPD
-2047 WNTVGVSAAQLLKEG
+2047 WSTVGVSAAQLLKEG
-2062 KITNKDYKKVSLACN
+2062 KITNKDYKKVSLACT
-2077 IYEDSLGTFKKYVR
+2077 IHEDSLGTFKKYVR

-2111 NLDGYGID
+2111 NLEGYGID

-2215 KGNSE
+2215 KGNNE

-2245 RENDTGIKA
+2245 LENDTGIKA

-2301 FSTGS
+2301 FSSGS

>member
-1 MSEDRRRIK
+1 MSEDRRRIRE
-10 AAYKKKA
+10 AYKNKA
-17 SSKIKTAS
+17 NSKIKTAS
-25 SQIKKTAKKKTVK
+25 SKLGKAVK
-38 KNTATAKKRTT
+38 KNTTSNKPKNKKKTT
-49 TPAKTNKTVS
+49 VPTKTNANKTGS

-84 GLQKGVFKVSNVKD
+84 GLQKGVFKVTTAKD

-125 AAQKKWDEARKTQK
+125 AAQSKWDEARKTQK

-166 VNSYLKSEEGMK
+166 VNSYLKSEEGMA

-245 RILKNTTGADKYYDE
+245 RILKHTTGADKYYDE

-288 RTKDGKKAKSSYGKE
+288 RTKDGKKAKTSYGKE

-386 AQRLVRNMSKK
+386 AQRLIRNMSKK

-418 GKGKRSAITDAVG
+418 GKGERSAITDAVG

-506 LKKISKASDVYADIG
+506 LKRISDAADVYADIG

-544 YSPAYNTAQKQLKKT
+544 YSPAYNTAQKQLKNT

-570 GRDIKDNDIAN
+570 GRDIKDNNLAN
-581 TVRELRTKESDGTI
+581 TVRELRAKESDGTI

-799 KFIKQLNNKKVLNTV
+799 KFIKQLNNKNVLNTV
-814 KKFIGE
+814 KNFIGE

-843 SEDDIITR
+843 NEDDIITR

-863 ELAKR
+863 ELAR
-868 FNNGEDID
+868 
-876 DIVNGA
+876 
-882 YELVKANT
+882 
-890 DKIIREEVEVG
+890 
-901 IEEIKE
+901 
-907 AKRFLRTTKI
+907 
-917 NITTTD
+917 
-923 ATKNRTINKLL
+923 
-934 ENVGYDK
+934 
-941 ETVKSR
+941 
-947 INLRKNSGISIETAY
+947 
-962 NRLREIDS
+962 
-970 DIFPE
+970 
-975 LDTEEDMLKRMC
+975 
-987 EITQETSQKKT
+987 
-998 YTYEIPDDEY
+998 
-1008 ERLVWDKT
+1008 
-1016 SELIKL
+1016 
-1022 IDAKATSLKYK
+1022 YK

-1048 QLRKERKSLEFGI
+1048 QLRKERKSLGFGI

-1071 LRKERLKDVEAEIRK
+1071 MRKERLKDVEAEIRK
-1086 RTPNYTNEGALDELD
+1086 RTPNYNNEGTLDELN

-1228 VTAINEL
+1228 VTAIKEL

-1521 IYGIELINEKIESM
+1521 IHGIELINEKIESM

-1560 DKIDTKYKSQL
+1560 AKIDTKYKSQL

-1591 DEMHIEYAN
+1591 DEMHVEYAN

-1680 AVLNELLLKNDENYQ
+1680 AMLNELLLKNDENYQ

-1860 KSNPFV
+1860 KNNPFV

-1873 VFSNKESTKFWDNF
+1873 VFSNKESTKFWDDF
-1887 SQMEKGINSKSLTDN
+1887 SQMEKGINSKSLTDK

-1985 PESDESDYSWK
+1985 PDSDESDYSWK
-1996 EYYKNFKKSVS
+1996 AYYKNFKKSVS

-2111 NLDGYGID
+2111 NLEGYGID

-2188 LALKADKKG
+2188 LASKADKKG

-2215 KGNSE
+2215 KGNNE

-2245 RENDTGIKA
+2245 LENDTGIKA

-2282 KGTVIETTSGAV
+2282 KGTVPETTSGAV

-2301 FSTGS
+2301 FSSGS

>member
-38 KNTATAKKRTT
+38 KNTAKKSTA
-49 TPAKTNKTVS
+49 TPAKENKTVS

-125 AAQKKWDEARKTQK
+125 AAQSKWDEARKTQK

-166 VNSYLKSEEGMK
+166 VSSYLKSEEGMK

-386 AQRLVRNMSKK
+386 AQRLIRNMSKK

-418 GKGKRSAITDAVG
+418 GKGERSAITDAVG

-455 ADALRMATDEEGNV
+455 ADALRMSTDEEGNI

-614 IGTNDAREL
+614 IGVNDAREL

-670 PANTDVKFNIV
+670 PANTDVKFNVV

-694 VKAGETANGIYRKGS
+694 VKSGETANGIYRKGS

-791 RYIFGEDD
+791 RYIFGNDD

-814 KKFIGE
+814 KNFIGE

-851 FSKSSEASAKID
+851 FSKSSETSAKID

-868 FNNGEDID
+868 FNN
-876 DIVNGA
+876 
-882 YELVKANT
+882 
-890 DKIIREEVEVG
+890 
-901 IEEIKE
+901 
-907 AKRFLRTTKI
+907 
-917 NITTTD
+917 
-923 ATKNRTINKLL
+923 
-934 ENVGYDK
+934 
-941 ETVKSR
+941 
-947 INLRKNSGISIETAY
+947 
-962 NRLREIDS
+962 
-970 DIFPE
+970 
-975 LDTEEDMLKRMC
+975 
-987 EITQETSQKKT
+987 
-998 YTYEIPDDEY
+998 
-1008 ERLVWDKT
+1008 
-1016 SELIKL
+1016 
-1022 IDAKATSLKYK
+1022 

-1048 QLRKERKSLEFGI
+1048 QLRKERKSLGFGI

-1071 LRKERLKDVEAEIRK
+1071 LRKERLKEVEAEIRK

-1349 EQNKMVRMYAE
+1349 EQNKMVRMYAD

-1427 KAITNDKLVGGTRV
+1427 KAITNDKLVGGTRI

-1477 SIADATQALKNKNDP
+1477 SIADATHALKNKNDP

-1680 AVLNELLLKNDENYQ
+1680 AMLNELLLKNDENYQ

-1860 KSNPFV
+1860 KNNPFV

-1873 VFSNKESTKFWDNF
+1873 VFSNKESTKFWDSF
-1887 SQMEKGINSKSLTDN
+1887 SEMEKGINSKSLTDK

-1985 PESDESDYSWK
+1985 PTDEDSEFSWK
-1996 EYYKNFKKSVS
+1996 EHYKDYKKSVF
-2007 YSKLSKADKKKE
+2007 YSKLSKADKKKA
-2019 SDKFLEVYS
+2019 SDNFLKVYS

-2036 INPAD
+2036 INPED
-2041 YHSSPD
+2041 FHSKPD
-2047 WNTVGVSAAQLLKEG
+2047 WSTVGVSAAQLLKEG
-2062 KITNKDYKKVSLACN
+2062 KITNKDYKKVSLACT
-2077 IYEDSLGTFKKYVR
+2077 IHEDSLGTFKKYVR

-2111 NLDGYGID
+2111 NLEGYGID

-2245 RENDTGIKA
+2245 LENDTGIKA

-2301 FSTGS
+2301 FSSGS

>member
-17 SSKIKTAS
+17 SNKIKTAA
-25 SQIKKTAKKKTVK
+25 SQIKKTKKKKTVK
-38 KNTATAKKRTT
+38 KNTATAKKSTA

-125 AAQKKWDEARKTQK
+125 AAQSKWDEARKRQK

-166 VNSYLKSEEGMK
+166 VNSYLKSEEGMA

-260 NGKQVTGVKMD
+260 NGKQVKGVKMD

-355 GKNSKSYAVGNM
+355 GKNSKSYAIGNM

-386 AQRLVRNMSKK
+386 AQRLIRNMSKK

-409 EIMSAIERL
+409 EIMTAIERL
-418 GKGKRSAITDAVG
+418 GKGERSAITDAVG

-506 LKKISKASDVYADIG
+506 LKKISDAADVYADIG
-521 ENLPAELASKASRKT
+521 ENLPAELASKATRKT
-536 AKLESADI
+536 RKLESADI
-544 YSPAYNTAQKQLKKT
+544 YSPAYNTAQRQLKNT

-570 GRDIKDNDIAN
+570 GRDIKDNDIAK

-780 IDDEVICEMIG
+780 IDDEVVCEMIG

-799 KFIKQLNNKKVLNTV
+799 KFIKQLNNKNVLNTV

-851 FSKSSEASAKID
+851 FSKSSEASAK
-863 ELAKR
+863 
-868 FNNGEDID
+868 
-876 DIVNGA
+876 
-882 YELVKANT
+882 T
-890 DKIIREEVEVG
+890 
-901 IEEIKE
+901 
-907 AKRFLRTTKI
+907 
-917 NITTTD
+917 
-923 ATKNRTINKLL
+923 
-934 ENVGYDK
+934 
-941 ETVKSR
+941 
-947 INLRKNSGISIETAY
+947 
-962 NRLREIDS
+962 
-970 DIFPE
+970 
-975 LDTEEDMLKRMC
+975 
-987 EITQETSQKKT
+987 
-998 YTYEIPDDEY
+998 
-1008 ERLVWDKT
+1008 
-1016 SELIKL
+1016 
-1022 IDAKATSLKYK
+1022 DAKATSLKYK

-1048 QLRKERKSLEFGI
+1048 QLRKERKSLGFGI

-1071 LRKERLKDVEAEIRK
+1071 LRKERLKEVEAEISK

-1163 SMISNRQVSSSRKV
+1163 SSISNRQVSSSRKV

-1228 VTAINEL
+1228 VTAIKEL

-1333 LYEQLSDLTI
+1333 LYEQLVDLTI

-1369 RNASETEILGAV
+1369 RDASETEILGAV

-1427 KAITNDKLVGGTRV
+1427 KAITNDKLVGGTRI

-1521 IYGIELINEKIESM
+1521 IHGIELINEKIESM

-1560 DKIDTKYKSQL
+1560 AKIDTKYKSQL

-1591 DEMHIEYAN
+1591 DEMHVEYAN

-1680 AVLNELLLKNDENYQ
+1680 AMLNELLLKNDENYQ

-1836 SYLGMIYDFGISQT
+1836 SYLGMIYDFGITLT
-1850 SQKNRGSIGL
+1850 SQKNSSSIGL
-1860 KSNPFV
+1860 KNNPFV

-1887 SQMEKGINSKSLTDN
+1887 SQMEKGINSKSLTDK

-1949 LNRLYKLANDG
+1949 LNRLYKLANNG

-1985 PESDESDYSWK
+1985 PTDEESEFSWK
-1996 EYYKNFKKSVS
+1996 EHYKDYKKSVF
-2007 YSKLSKADKKKE
+2007 YSKLSKADKKKA
-2019 SDKFLEVYS
+2019 SDNFLKVYS

-2047 WNTVGVSAAQLLKEG
+2047 WSTVGVCAAQLLKEG
-2062 KITNKDYKKVSLACN
+2062 KITNKDYKKVSLACD

-2111 NLDGYGID
+2111 NLEGYGID
-2119 TKSGLWKGSFGKG
+2119 TSSGLWKGSFGKG

-2215 KGNSE
+2215 KGNNE

-2245 RENDTGIKA
+2245 LENDTGIKA
-2254 DGESSS
+2254 DGEGSS

>member
-38 KNTATAKKRTT
+38 KNTATAKKSTA
-49 TPAKTNKTVS
+49 TPAKTKENKTVS

-125 AAQKKWDEARKTQK
+125 AAQSKWDEARKTQK

-386 AQRLVRNMSKK
+386 AQRLIRNMSKK

-418 GKGKRSAITDAVG
+418 GKGERSAITDAVG

-614 IGTNDAREL
+614 IGVNDAREL

-814 KKFIGE
+814 KNFIGE

-851 FSKSSEASAKID
+851 FSKSSETSAKID

-868 FNNGEDID
+868 FNN
-876 DIVNGA
+876 
-882 YELVKANT
+882 
-890 DKIIREEVEVG
+890 
-901 IEEIKE
+901 
-907 AKRFLRTTKI
+907 
-917 NITTTD
+917 
-923 ATKNRTINKLL
+923 
-934 ENVGYDK
+934 
-941 ETVKSR
+941 
-947 INLRKNSGISIETAY
+947 
-962 NRLREIDS
+962 
-970 DIFPE
+970 
-975 LDTEEDMLKRMC
+975 
-987 EITQETSQKKT
+987 
-998 YTYEIPDDEY
+998 
-1008 ERLVWDKT
+1008 
-1016 SELIKL
+1016 
-1022 IDAKATSLKYK
+1022 

-1048 QLRKERKSLEFGI
+1048 QLRKERKSLGFGI

-1071 LRKERLKDVEAEIRK
+1071 LRKERLKEVEAEIRK

-1349 EQNKMVRMYAE
+1349 EQNKMVRMYAD

-1680 AVLNELLLKNDENYQ
+1680 AMLNELLLKNDENYQ

-1887 SQMEKGINSKSLTDN
+1887 SQMEKGINSKSLTDK

-1985 PESDESDYSWK
+1985 PGSDESDYSWK

-2062 KITNKDYKKVSLACN
+2062 KITNKDYKTVSLACN

-2111 NLDGYGID
+2111 KLDGYGID
-2119 TKSGLWKGSFGKG
+2119 TSSGLWKGSFGKG

-2245 RENDTGIKA
+2245 LENDTGIKA

-2301 FSTGS
+2301 FSSGS

>member
-25 SQIKKTAKKKTVK
+25 SQIKKTTKKKTVK
-38 KNTATAKKRTT
+38 KNTATAKKSTT
-49 TPAKTNKTVS
+49 TPAKTNKTVT

-125 AAQKKWDEARKTQK
+125 AAQSKWDEARKTQK

-196 KKHKGAKEKIWEQ
+196 NKHKGAKEKIWEQ

-245 RILKNTTGADKYYDE
+245 RILKHTTGADKYYDE

-271 DAGRL
+271 DSGRL

-386 AQRLVRNMSKK
+386 AQRLIRNMSKK

-409 EIMSAIERL
+409 EIMTAIERL
-418 GKGKRSAITDAVG
+418 GKGESSAITDAVG

-499 TSATGRG
+499 TSARSRG
-506 LKKISKASDVYADIG
+506 LKRISDAADVYADIG

-570 GRDIKDNDIAN
+570 GRDIKDNDIAK

-614 IGTNDAREL
+614 IGVNDAREL

-791 RYIFGEDD
+791 RYIFGDDD
-799 KFIKQLNNKKVLNTV
+799 KFIKQLNNKNVINTV
-814 KKFIGE
+814 KNFIGE

-827 KAIKEEYAKI
+827 KAIKEEYTKI

-851 FSKSSEASAKID
+851 FSKNSGSNAKTD
-863 ELAKR
+863 ELA
-868 FNNGEDID
+868 
-876 DIVNGA
+876 
-882 YELVKANT
+882 
-890 DKIIREEVEVG
+890 
-901 IEEIKE
+901 
-907 AKRFLRTTKI
+907 
-917 NITTTD
+917 
-923 ATKNRTINKLL
+923 
-934 ENVGYDK
+934 
-941 ETVKSR
+941 
-947 INLRKNSGISIETAY
+947 
-962 NRLREIDS
+962 
-970 DIFPE
+970 
-975 LDTEEDMLKRMC
+975 
-987 EITQETSQKKT
+987 
-998 YTYEIPDDEY
+998 
-1008 ERLVWDKT
+1008 
-1016 SELIKL
+1016 
-1022 IDAKATSLKYK
+1022 KYK

-1048 QLRKERKSLEFGI
+1048 QLRKERKSLGFGI

-1071 LRKERLKDVEAEIRK
+1071 LRKERLKEVEAEISK
-1086 RTPNYTNEGALDELD
+1086 RTPNYTNDGALDELD
-1101 GAVAKPTETKKKSP
+1101 GAVAKPTEAKKKAP

-1122 TQIRREY
+1122 TQVRREY

-1228 VTAINEL
+1228 VTAIKEL

-1285 TNRVSDETKFFDAGL
+1285 TNRVNNETKFFDAGL

-1369 RNASETEILGAV
+1369 RNATETEILGAV

-1427 KAITNDKLVGGTRV
+1427 KAITNDKLVGGTRI

-1477 SIADATQALKNKNDP
+1477 SIADATHALKDKNDP

-1521 IYGIELINEKIESM
+1521 IHGIELINEKIESM

-1560 DKIDTKYKSQL
+1560 NKIDTKYKSQL
-1571 EEAKKLS
+1571 EEAEKLS

-1680 AVLNELLLKNDENYQ
+1680 AMLNELLLKNDENYQ

-1887 SQMEKGINSKSLTDN
+1887 SQMEKGINSKSLTDK

-1949 LNRLYKLANDG
+1949 LNRLYKLANNG

-1985 PESDESDYSWK
+1985 PDSDESDYSWK

-2091 HGGNTYRYA
+2091 NGGNTYRYA

-2111 NLDGYGID
+2111 KLDGYGID
-2119 TKSGLWKGSFGKG
+2119 TSSGLWKGSFGKG

-2215 KGNSE
+2215 KGNNE

-2245 RENDTGIKA
+2245 LENDTGIKA

-2260 SGGRGWGRRGRRRGG
+2260 SGGRRYGRRGRRRGG

-2282 KGTVIETTSGAV
+2282 KGTVIETGSGAV

-2301 FSTGS
+2301 FSSGS

>member
-38 KNTATAKKRTT
+38 KNTATAKKSTA
-49 TPAKTNKTVS
+49 TPAKTKENKTVS

-125 AAQKKWDEARKTQK
+125 AAQSKWDEARKTQK

-386 AQRLVRNMSKK
+386 AQRLIRNMSKK

-418 GKGKRSAITDAVG
+418 GKGERSAITDAVG

-506 LKKISKASDVYADIG
+506 LKKISDAADVYADIG

-544 YSPAYNTAQKQLKKT
+544 YSPAYNTAQKQLKNT

-614 IGTNDAREL
+614 IGINDAREL

-670 PANTDVKFNIV
+670 PANTDVKFNVV

-791 RYIFGEDD
+791 RYIFGNDD

-814 KKFIGE
+814 KNFIGE

-851 FSKSSEASAKID
+851 FSKSSETSAKID

-868 FNNGEDID
+868 FNN
-876 DIVNGA
+876 
-882 YELVKANT
+882 
-890 DKIIREEVEVG
+890 
-901 IEEIKE
+901 
-907 AKRFLRTTKI
+907 
-917 NITTTD
+917 
-923 ATKNRTINKLL
+923 
-934 ENVGYDK
+934 
-941 ETVKSR
+941 
-947 INLRKNSGISIETAY
+947 
-962 NRLREIDS
+962 
-970 DIFPE
+970 
-975 LDTEEDMLKRMC
+975 
-987 EITQETSQKKT
+987 
-998 YTYEIPDDEY
+998 
-1008 ERLVWDKT
+1008 
-1016 SELIKL
+1016 
-1022 IDAKATSLKYK
+1022 

-1048 QLRKERKSLEFGI
+1048 QLRKERKSLGFGI

-1071 LRKERLKDVEAEIRK
+1071 LRKERLKEVEAEIRK

-1349 EQNKMVRMYAE
+1349 EQNKMVRMYAD

-1427 KAITNDKLVGGTRV
+1427 KAITNDKLVGGTRI

-1680 AVLNELLLKNDENYQ
+1680 AMLNELLLKNDENYQ

-1860 KSNPFV
+1860 KNNPFV

-1887 SQMEKGINSKSLTDN
+1887 SQMEKGINSKSLTDK

-1985 PESDESDYSWK
+1985 PGSDESDYSWK

-2062 KITNKDYKKVSLACN
+2062 KITNKYYKKVSLACN

-2111 NLDGYGID
+2111 KLDGYGID
-2119 TKSGLWKGSFGKG
+2119 TSSGLWKGSFGKG

-2215 KGNSE
+2215 KGNNE

-2245 RENDTGIKA
+2245 LENDTGIKA

>member
-25 SQIKKTAKKKTVK
+25 SQIKKTAKKKAVK
-38 KNTATAKKRTT
+38 KNTSTAKKSTATT
-49 TPAKTNKTVS
+49 AKTNKTVS

-84 GLQKGVFKVSNVKD
+84 GIQNGVFKVSNVKD

-125 AAQKKWDEARKTQK
+125 AAQSKWDEARKTQK

-166 VNSYLKSEEGMK
+166 VNSYLKSEEGMA

-189 GYTDESG
+189 GYTDENG

-276 VYKDKNGKTKVA
+276 VYKDKSGKTKVA

-386 AQRLVRNMSKK
+386 AQRLIRNMSKK

-409 EIMSAIERL
+409 EIMTAIERL
-418 GKGKRSAITDAVG
+418 GKGERSAITDAVG

-499 TSATGRG
+499 TSARSRG
-506 LKKISKASDVYADIG
+506 LKRISDAADVYSDIG

-536 AKLESADI
+536 TKLESADI

-570 GRDIKDNDIAN
+570 GRDINDNNLAN

-614 IGTNDAREL
+614 IGINDAREL

-791 RYIFGEDD
+791 RYIFGDDD
-799 KFIKQLNNKKVLNTV
+799 KFIKQLNNKNVLNTV

-851 FSKSSEASAKID
+851 FSKSSGSNAKSD
-863 ELAKR
+863 ELA
-868 FNNGEDID
+868 
-876 DIVNGA
+876 
-882 YELVKANT
+882 
-890 DKIIREEVEVG
+890 
-901 IEEIKE
+901 
-907 AKRFLRTTKI
+907 
-917 NITTTD
+917 
-923 ATKNRTINKLL
+923 
-934 ENVGYDK
+934 
-941 ETVKSR
+941 
-947 INLRKNSGISIETAY
+947 
-962 NRLREIDS
+962 
-970 DIFPE
+970 
-975 LDTEEDMLKRMC
+975 
-987 EITQETSQKKT
+987 
-998 YTYEIPDDEY
+998 
-1008 ERLVWDKT
+1008 
-1016 SELIKL
+1016 
-1022 IDAKATSLKYK
+1022 KYK

-1048 QLRKERKSLEFGI
+1048 QLKKERKSLEFGI

-1071 LRKERLKDVEAEIRK
+1071 LRKERLKEIEAEISK
-1086 RTPNYTNEGALDELD
+1086 RTQNYTNEGALDELD
-1101 GAVAKPTETKKKSP
+1101 GAVAKPTETKKKAP

-1122 TQIRREY
+1122 TQVRREY

-1151 VNQARNADKIAK
+1151 VNQTRNADKIAK

-1248 KDVRTYI
+1248 KDVRKYI

-1285 TNRVSDETKFFDAGL
+1285 TNRVSDETMFFDAGL

-1369 RNASETEILGAV
+1369 RNATETEILGAV

-1427 KAITNDKLVGGTRV
+1427 KAITNDKLVGGTRI

-1521 IYGIELINEKIESM
+1521 IHGIELINEKIESM

-1560 DKIDTKYKSQL
+1560 NKIDTKYKSQL

-1591 DEMHIEYAN
+1591 DEMHVEYAN

-1680 AVLNELLLKNDENYQ
+1680 AMLNELLLKNDENYQ

-1850 SQKNRGSIGL
+1850 SQRNRSSIGL
-1860 KSNPFV
+1860 KNNPFV

-1887 SQMEKGINSKSLTDN
+1887 SQMEKGINSKSLTDK

-1960 ESNTVEPI
+1960 EANTVEPI

-1985 PESDESDYSWK
+1985 PGGDESDYSWK

-2111 NLDGYGID
+2111 NLEGYGID

-2215 KGNSE
+2215 KGNNE

-2245 RENDTGIKA
+2245 LENDTGIKA

-2260 SGGRGWGRRGRRRGG
+2260 SGGRRYGRRGRRRGG

-2282 KGTVIETTSGAV
+2282 KGTVIETGSGAV

-2301 FSTGS
+2301 FSSGS

>member
-38 KNTATAKKRTT
+38 KNTATAKKSTA
-49 TPAKTNKTVS
+49 TPAKTKENKTVS

-125 AAQKKWDEARKTQK
+125 AAQSKWDEARKTQK

-386 AQRLVRNMSKK
+386 AQRLIRNMSKK

-409 EIMSAIERL
+409 EIMAAIERL
-418 GKGKRSAITDAVG
+418 GKGERSAITDAVG

-506 LKKISKASDVYADIG
+506 LKKISDAADVYADIG

-614 IGTNDAREL
+614 IGINDAREL

-670 PANTDVKFNIV
+670 PANTDVKFNVV

-694 VKAGETANGIYRKGS
+694 VKSGETANGIYRKGS

-814 KKFIGE
+814 KNFIGE

-851 FSKSSEASAKID
+851 FSKSSESNAK
-863 ELAKR
+863 
-868 FNNGEDID
+868 
-876 DIVNGA
+876 
-882 YELVKANT
+882 T
-890 DKIIREEVEVG
+890 DKL
-901 IEEIKE
+901 
-907 AKRFLRTTKI
+907 A
-917 NITTTD
+917 
-923 ATKNRTINKLL
+923 
-934 ENVGYDK
+934 
-941 ETVKSR
+941 
-947 INLRKNSGISIETAY
+947 
-962 NRLREIDS
+962 
-970 DIFPE
+970 
-975 LDTEEDMLKRMC
+975 
-987 EITQETSQKKT
+987 
-998 YTYEIPDDEY
+998 
-1008 ERLVWDKT
+1008 
-1016 SELIKL
+1016 
-1022 IDAKATSLKYK
+1022 KYK

-1071 LRKERLKDVEAEIRK
+1071 LRKERLKDVEAEISK

-1101 GAVAKPTETKKKSP
+1101 GAVAKPTEIKKKSP

-1349 EQNKMVRMYAE
+1349 EQNKMVRMYAD

-1369 RNASETEILGAV
+1369 RDASETEILGAV

-1455 RNGARDMQQSFINT
+1455 RNGARDLQQSFINT

-1560 DKIDTKYKSQL
+1560 NKIDTKYKSQL

-1680 AVLNELLLKNDENYQ
+1680 AMLNELLLKNDENYQ

-1860 KSNPFV
+1860 KNNPFV

-1887 SQMEKGINSKSLTDN
+1887 SEMEKGINSKSLTDK

-1985 PESDESDYSWK
+1985 PGSDESDYSWK

-2062 KITNKDYKKVSLACN
+2062 KITNKDYKTVSLACN

-2111 NLDGYGID
+2111 KLDGYGID
-2119 TKSGLWKGSFGKG
+2119 TSSGLWKGSFGKG

-2215 KGNSE
+2215 KGNNE

-2245 RENDTGIKA
+2245 LENDTGIKA

-2301 FSTGS
+2301 FSSGS

>member
-38 KNTATAKKRTT
+38 KNTATAKKSTA

-125 AAQKKWDEARKTQK
+125 AAQSKWDEARKTQK

-209 AKAEHPLEVQN
+209 AKAEHPIEVQN

-234 LRSGASGDTIT
+234 LRSGASGDTIK

-386 AQRLVRNMSKK
+386 AQRLIRNMSKK

-409 EIMSAIERL
+409 EIMAAIERL
-418 GKGKRSAITDAVG
+418 GKGERSAITDAVG

-455 ADALRMATDEEGNV
+455 ADALRMSTDEEGNV

-614 IGTNDAREL
+614 IGVNDAREL

-670 PANTDVKFNIV
+670 PANTDVKFNVV

-694 VKAGETANGIYRKGS
+694 VKSGETANGIYRKGS

-791 RYIFGEDD
+791 RYIFGNDD

-814 KKFIGE
+814 KNFIGE

-851 FSKSSEASAKID
+851 FSKSSETSAKID

-868 FNNGEDID
+868 FNN
-876 DIVNGA
+876 
-882 YELVKANT
+882 
-890 DKIIREEVEVG
+890 
-901 IEEIKE
+901 
-907 AKRFLRTTKI
+907 
-917 NITTTD
+917 
-923 ATKNRTINKLL
+923 
-934 ENVGYDK
+934 
-941 ETVKSR
+941 
-947 INLRKNSGISIETAY
+947 
-962 NRLREIDS
+962 
-970 DIFPE
+970 
-975 LDTEEDMLKRMC
+975 
-987 EITQETSQKKT
+987 
-998 YTYEIPDDEY
+998 
-1008 ERLVWDKT
+1008 
-1016 SELIKL
+1016 
-1022 IDAKATSLKYK
+1022 

-1048 QLRKERKSLEFGI
+1048 QLKKERKSLGFGI

-1071 LRKERLKDVEAEIRK
+1071 MRKERLKEVEAEIRK

-1349 EQNKMVRMYAE
+1349 EQNKMVRMYAD

-1427 KAITNDKLVGGTRV
+1427 KAITNDKLVGGTRI

-1455 RNGARDMQQSFINT
+1455 RNGARDLQQSFINT

-1477 SIADATQALKNKNDP
+1477 SIADATHALKNKNDP

-1560 DKIDTKYKSQL
+1560 NKIDTKYKSRL
-1571 EEAKKLS
+1571 EEAEKLS

-1680 AVLNELLLKNDENYQ
+1680 AMLNELLLKNDENYQ

-1860 KSNPFV
+1860 KNNPFV

-1887 SQMEKGINSKSLTDN
+1887 SQMEKGINSKSLTDK

-1985 PESDESDYSWK
+1985 PGSDESDYSWK

-2062 KITNKDYKKVSLACN
+2062 KITNKDYKKVSLACT
-2077 IYEDSLGTFKKYVR
+2077 IHEDSLGTFKKYVR

-2245 RENDTGIKA
+2245 LENDTGIKA

>member
-17 SSKIKTAS
+17 SNKIKTAA
-25 SQIKKTAKKKTVK
+25 SQIKKTTKKKTVK
-38 KNTATAKKRTT
+38 KNKATAKKSTA

-98 SSKVVDSQH
+98 SSKVVDSHH

-125 AAQKKWDEARKTQK
+125 AAQSKWDEARKRQK

-166 VNSYLKSEEGMK
+166 VNSYLKSEEGMA

-189 GYTDESG
+189 GYTDENG

-260 NGKQVTGVKMD
+260 NGKQVKGVKMD

-386 AQRLVRNMSKK
+386 AQRLIRNMSKK

-418 GKGKRSAITDAVG
+418 GKGERSAITDAVG

-506 LKKISKASDVYADIG
+506 LKRISDAADVYADIG
-521 ENLPAELASKASRKT
+521 ENLPAELASKATRKT

-544 YSPAYNTAQKQLKKT
+544 YSPAYNTAQKQLKNT

-570 GRDIKDNDIAN
+570 GRDIKDNNIAN

-766 SEVKKSYIGEEAEA
+766 SEVKKSYIGEKAEA
-780 IDDEVICEMIG
+780 IDDEVVCEMIG

-799 KFIKQLNNKKVLNTV
+799 KFIKQLNNKNVLNTV

-843 SEDDIITR
+843 SEDDVVTR

-863 ELAKR
+863 ELAR
-868 FNNGEDID
+868 
-876 DIVNGA
+876 
-882 YELVKANT
+882 
-890 DKIIREEVEVG
+890 
-901 IEEIKE
+901 
-907 AKRFLRTTKI
+907 
-917 NITTTD
+917 
-923 ATKNRTINKLL
+923 
-934 ENVGYDK
+934 
-941 ETVKSR
+941 
-947 INLRKNSGISIETAY
+947 
-962 NRLREIDS
+962 
-970 DIFPE
+970 
-975 LDTEEDMLKRMC
+975 
-987 EITQETSQKKT
+987 
-998 YTYEIPDDEY
+998 
-1008 ERLVWDKT
+1008 
-1016 SELIKL
+1016 
-1022 IDAKATSLKYK
+1022 YK

-1048 QLRKERKSLEFGI
+1048 QLRKERKSLGFGI

-1071 LRKERLKDVEAEIRK
+1071 LRKERLKEVEAEISK

-1228 VTAINEL
+1228 VTAIKEL

-1333 LYEQLSDLTI
+1333 LYEQLVDLTI

-1360 NIGVTPDVV
+1360 NVGVTPDVV
-1369 RNASETEILGAV
+1369 RDASETEILGAV

-1427 KAITNDKLVGGTRV
+1427 KAITNDKLVGGTRI

-1455 RNGARDMQQSFINT
+1455 RSGARDMQQSFINT

-1521 IYGIELINEKIESM
+1521 IHGIELINEKIESM

-1560 DKIDTKYKSQL
+1560 AKIDTKYKSQL

-1680 AVLNELLLKNDENYQ
+1680 AMLNELLLKNDENYQ

-1753 FKTGLDNIGVVNPF
+1753 FKTGLDNIGVVNPL

-1887 SQMEKGINSKSLTDN
+1887 SQMEKGINSKSLTDK

-1949 LNRLYKLANDG
+1949 LNRLYKLANNG

-1985 PESDESDYSWK
+1985 PGSDESDYSWK

-2062 KITNKDYKKVSLACN
+2062 KITNKDYKKVSLACD

-2119 TKSGLWKGSFGKG
+2119 TSSGLWKGSFGKG

-2245 RENDTGIKA
+2245 LENDTGIKA

-2260 SGGRGWGRRGRRRGG
+2260 SGRRGWGRRGRRRGG

>member
-17 SSKIKTAS
+17 NSKIKTAA
-25 SQIKKTAKKKTVK
+25 SQIKKTTNKRTVK
-38 KNTATAKKRTT
+38 KNTPTAKKSTT
-49 TPAKTNKTVS
+49 TPAKTKKTVS

-125 AAQKKWDEARKTQK
+125 AALSKWYEARKTQK

-166 VNSYLKSEEGMK
+166 VDSYLKSEEGMK

-245 RILKNTTGADKYYDE
+245 RILKHTTGADKYYDE

-288 RTKDGKKAKSSYGKE
+288 RTKDGKKAKTSYGKE

-312 VYGYTEGNRFA
+312 VYGYTEDNRFA

-367 VGLMATM
+367 VGLMATI

-386 AQRLVRNMSKK
+386 AQRLIRNMSKK

-409 EIMSAIERL
+409 EIMTAIARL
-418 GKGKRSAITDAVG
+418 GKGERSAITDAVG
-431 NVSKTKKYAAQAVG
+431 NISKTKKYAAQAVG

-455 ADALRMATDEEGNV
+455 ADALRMSTDEEGNV

-506 LKKISKASDVYADIG
+506 LKKISDAADVYADIG
-521 ENLPAELASKASRKT
+521 ENLPAELASKATRKT

-570 GRDIKDNDIAN
+570 GRDIKDNNLAK

-614 IGTNDAREL
+614 IGINDAREL

-634 LSEREANRLTILQR
+634 LNEREANRLTILQR

-780 IDDEVICEMIG
+780 IDDEVVCEMIG

-799 KFIKQLNNKKVLNTV
+799 KFIKQLNNKNVLNTV
-814 KKFIGE
+814 KNFIGE

-890 DKIIREEVEVG
+890 DK
-901 IEEIKE
+901 
-907 AKRFLRTTKI
+907 
-917 NITTTD
+917 
-923 ATKNRTINKLL
+923 
-934 ENVGYDK
+934 
-941 ETVKSR
+941 
-947 INLRKNSGISIETAY
+947 
-962 NRLREIDS
+962 
-970 DIFPE
+970 
-975 LDTEEDMLKRMC
+975 
-987 EITQETSQKKT
+987 
-998 YTYEIPDDEY
+998 
-1008 ERLVWDKT
+1008 
-1016 SELIKL
+1016 
-1022 IDAKATSLKYK
+1022 YK

-1048 QLRKERKSLEFGI
+1048 QLKKERTSLGFGI

-1071 LRKERLKDVEAEIRK
+1071 LRKERLKEVEAEISK

-1228 VTAINEL
+1228 VTAIKEL

-1285 TNRVSDETKFFDAGL
+1285 TNRVNNETKFFDAGL

-1369 RNASETEILGAV
+1369 RDASETEILGAV

-1455 RNGARDMQQSFINT
+1455 RNGARDLQQSFVNT

-1680 AVLNELLLKNDENYQ
+1680 AMLNELLLKDDENYQ

-1887 SQMEKGINSKSLTDN
+1887 SQMEKGINSKSLTDK

-1949 LNRLYKLANDG
+1949 LNRLYKLANNG

-1985 PESDESDYSWK
+1985 PGSDESDYSWK

-2111 NLDGYGID
+2111 KLDGYGID

-2215 KGNSE
+2215 KGNNE

-2245 RENDTGIKA
+2245 LENDTGIKA

-2282 KGTVIETTSGAV
+2282 KGTVPETTSGAV

-2301 FSTGS
+2301 FSSGS

>member
-17 SSKIKTAS
+17 SNKIKTAS
-25 SQIKKTAKKKTVK
+25 SQIKKTTKKKTVK
-38 KNTATAKKRTT
+38 NNTATAKKSTA

-125 AAQKKWDEARKTQK
+125 AAQSKWDEARKTQK

-245 RILKNTTGADKYYDE
+245 RILKHTTGADKYYDE

-271 DAGRL
+271 DSGRL
-276 VYKDKNGKTKVA
+276 IYKDKNGKTKVA

-386 AQRLVRNMSKK
+386 AQRLIRNMSKK

-418 GKGKRSAITDAVG
+418 GKGERSAITDAVG

-506 LKKISKASDVYADIG
+506 LKRISDAADVYADIG
-521 ENLPAELASKASRKT
+521 ETLPAELASKATRKT
-536 AKLESADI
+536 TKLESADI
-544 YSPAYNTAQKQLKKT
+544 YSPAYNTAQKQLKNT

-570 GRDIKDNDIAN
+570 GRDIKDNALAN
-581 TVRELRTKESDGTI
+581 TVRELRAKESDGTI

-709 DGRTEIIV
+709 NGRTEIIV

-780 IDDEVICEMIG
+780 IDDEVVCEMIG

-799 KFIKQLNNKKVLNTV
+799 KFIKQLNNKNVLNTV

-851 FSKSSEASAKID
+851 FSKSSEASAK
-863 ELAKR
+863 
-868 FNNGEDID
+868 
-876 DIVNGA
+876 
-882 YELVKANT
+882 T
-890 DKIIREEVEVG
+890 
-901 IEEIKE
+901 
-907 AKRFLRTTKI
+907 
-917 NITTTD
+917 
-923 ATKNRTINKLL
+923 
-934 ENVGYDK
+934 
-941 ETVKSR
+941 
-947 INLRKNSGISIETAY
+947 
-962 NRLREIDS
+962 
-970 DIFPE
+970 
-975 LDTEEDMLKRMC
+975 
-987 EITQETSQKKT
+987 
-998 YTYEIPDDEY
+998 
-1008 ERLVWDKT
+1008 
-1016 SELIKL
+1016 
-1022 IDAKATSLKYK
+1022 DAKATSLKYK

-1048 QLRKERKSLEFGI
+1048 QLKKERTSLGFGI

-1071 LRKERLKDVEAEIRK
+1071 LRKERLKEVEAEISK

-1228 VTAINEL
+1228 VTAIKEL

-1248 KDVRTYI
+1248 KDVRKYI

-1285 TNRVSDETKFFDAGL
+1285 TNRVNNETKFFDAGL

-1521 IYGIELINEKIESM
+1521 IHGIELINEKIESM

-1560 DKIDTKYKSQL
+1560 AKIDTKYKSQL

-1680 AVLNELLLKNDENYQ
+1680 AMLNELLLKNDENYQ

-1860 KSNPFV
+1860 KNNPFV

-1873 VFSNKESTKFWDNF
+1873 VFSNKESTKFWDDF
-1887 SQMEKGINSKSLTDN
+1887 SQMEKGINSKSLTDK

-1985 PESDESDYSWK
+1985 PGSDESDYSWK

-2062 KITNKDYKKVSLACN
+2062 KITNKDYKKVSLACD

-2111 NLDGYGID
+2111 KLDGYGID
-2119 TKSGLWKGSFGKG
+2119 TSSGLWKGSFGKG

-2215 KGNSE
+2215 KGNNE

-2245 RENDTGIKA
+2245 LENDTGIKA

-2282 KGTVIETTSGAV
+2282 KGTVPETTSGAV

>member
-38 KNTATAKKRTT
+38 KNTATAKKSTA
-49 TPAKTNKTVS
+49 TPAKTKENKTVS

-209 AKAEHPLEVQN
+209 AKAEHPIEVQN

-386 AQRLVRNMSKK
+386 AQRLIRNMSKK

-418 GKGKRSAITDAVG
+418 GKGERSAITDAVG

-614 IGTNDAREL
+614 IGINDAREL

-670 PANTDVKFNIV
+670 PANTDVKFNVV

-791 RYIFGEDD
+791 RYIFGNDD

-851 FSKSSEASAKID
+851 FSKSSETSAKID

-868 FNNGEDID
+868 FNN
-876 DIVNGA
+876 
-882 YELVKANT
+882 
-890 DKIIREEVEVG
+890 
-901 IEEIKE
+901 
-907 AKRFLRTTKI
+907 
-917 NITTTD
+917 
-923 ATKNRTINKLL
+923 
-934 ENVGYDK
+934 
-941 ETVKSR
+941 
-947 INLRKNSGISIETAY
+947 
-962 NRLREIDS
+962 
-970 DIFPE
+970 
-975 LDTEEDMLKRMC
+975 
-987 EITQETSQKKT
+987 
-998 YTYEIPDDEY
+998 
-1008 ERLVWDKT
+1008 
-1016 SELIKL
+1016 
-1022 IDAKATSLKYK
+1022 

-1048 QLRKERKSLEFGI
+1048 QLRKERKSLGFGI

-1071 LRKERLKDVEAEIRK
+1071 LRKERLKEVEAEIRK

-1349 EQNKMVRMYAE
+1349 EQNKMVRMYAD

-1396 SADGTPVTIN
+1396 SVDGTPVTIN

-1427 KAITNDKLVGGTRV
+1427 KAITNDKLVGGTRI

-1680 AVLNELLLKNDENYQ
+1680 AMLNELLLKNDENYQ

-1887 SQMEKGINSKSLTDN
+1887 SQMEKGINSKSLTDK

-1985 PESDESDYSWK
+1985 PGSDESDYSWK

-2062 KITNKDYKKVSLACN
+2062 KITNKYYKKVSLACN

-2111 NLDGYGID
+2111 KLDGYGID
-2119 TKSGLWKGSFGKG
+2119 TSSGLWKGSFGKG

-2215 KGNSE
+2215 KGNNE

-2245 RENDTGIKA
+2245 LENDTGIKA

>member
-38 KNTATAKKRTT
+38 KNTATAKKSTT

-98 SSKVVDSQH
+98 SSKVVDSHH

-245 RILKNTTGADKYYDE
+245 RILKHTTGADKYYDE

-386 AQRLVRNMSKK
+386 AQRLIRNMSKK

-409 EIMSAIERL
+409 EIMTAIERL
-418 GKGKRSAITDAVG
+418 GKGESSAITDAVG

-445 GVGSTAYIDT
+445 GVGSTAYTDT
-455 ADALRMATDEEGNV
+455 ADALRMSTDEEGNV

-499 TSATGRG
+499 TSASSRG
-506 LKKISKASDVYADIG
+506 LKRISDAADVYADIG
-521 ENLPAELASKASRKT
+521 ENLPAELASKALRKT

-559 SKNVNLDGYKA
+559 SKNVNLDGYKV
-570 GRDIKDNDIAN
+570 GRDIKDNDIAK

-614 IGTNDAREL
+614 IGVNDAREL

-799 KFIKQLNNKKVLNTV
+799 KFIKQLNNKNVLNTV
-814 KKFIGE
+814 KNFIGE

-827 KAIKEEYAKI
+827 KAIKEEYTKI

-843 SEDDIITR
+843 SEDDVVTR
-851 FSKSSEASAKID
+851 FSKNSGSNAKTD
-863 ELAKR
+863 ELA
-868 FNNGEDID
+868 
-876 DIVNGA
+876 
-882 YELVKANT
+882 
-890 DKIIREEVEVG
+890 
-901 IEEIKE
+901 
-907 AKRFLRTTKI
+907 
-917 NITTTD
+917 
-923 ATKNRTINKLL
+923 
-934 ENVGYDK
+934 
-941 ETVKSR
+941 
-947 INLRKNSGISIETAY
+947 
-962 NRLREIDS
+962 
-970 DIFPE
+970 
-975 LDTEEDMLKRMC
+975 
-987 EITQETSQKKT
+987 
-998 YTYEIPDDEY
+998 
-1008 ERLVWDKT
+1008 
-1016 SELIKL
+1016 
-1022 IDAKATSLKYK
+1022 KYK

-1048 QLRKERKSLEFGI
+1048 QLRKERKSLGFGI

-1071 LRKERLKDVEAEIRK
+1071 LRKERLKDVEAEIKK
-1086 RTPNYTNEGALDELD
+1086 RTPNYTNDGALDELD
-1101 GAVAKPTETKKKSP
+1101 GAVAKPTEAKKKAP

-1122 TQIRREY
+1122 TQVRREY

-1228 VTAINEL
+1228 VTAIKEL

-1285 TNRVSDETKFFDAGL
+1285 TNRVNNETKFFDAGL

-1369 RNASETEILGAV
+1369 RNATETEILGAV

-1427 KAITNDKLVGGTRV
+1427 KAITNDKLVGGTRI

-1521 IYGIELINEKIESM
+1521 IHGIELINEKIESM

-1560 DKIDTKYKSQL
+1560 NKIDTKYKSKL
-1571 EEAKKLS
+1571 EEAEKLS
-1578 DPDERLKAIEKIE
+1578 DPDARLKAIEKIE

-1680 AVLNELLLKNDENYQ
+1680 AMLNELLLKNDENYQ

-1850 SQKNRGSIGL
+1850 SQLKN
-1860 KSNPFV
+1860 NPFV

-1887 SQMEKGINSKSLTDN
+1887 SQMEKGINSKSLTDK

-1949 LNRLYKLANDG
+1949 LNRLYKLANNG
-1960 ESNTVEPI
+1960 ESNTVEPV

-1985 PESDESDYSWK
+1985 PTDEESEYSWK
-1996 EYYKNFKKSVS
+1996 EHYKDYKKSVS
-2007 YSKLSKADKKKE
+2007 YSKLSNAEKKDA
-2019 SDKFLEVYS
+2019 SDKFLKVYS

-2091 HGGNTYRYA
+2091 NGGNTYRYA

-2111 NLDGYGID
+2111 NLEGYGID
-2119 TKSGLWKGSFGKG
+2119 TSSGLWKGSFGKG

-2215 KGNSE
+2215 KGNNE

-2245 RENDTGIKA
+2245 LENDTGIKA

-2260 SGGRGWGRRGRRRGG
+2260 SGGRRYGRRGRRRGG

-2282 KGTVIETTSGAV
+2282 KGTVIETGSGAV

-2301 FSTGS
+2301 FSSGS

>member
-25 SQIKKTAKKKTVK
+25 SQIKKTTKKKTVK
-38 KNTATAKKRTT
+38 KNTATAKKSTAM
-49 TPAKTNKTVS
+49 PAKTKENKTVS

-98 SSKVVDSQH
+98 SSKVVDSHH

-125 AAQKKWDEARKTQK
+125 AAQSKWDEARKRQK

-166 VNSYLKSEEGMK
+166 VNSYLKSEEGMA

-189 GYTDESG
+189 GYTDENG

-245 RILKNTTGADKYYDE
+245 RILKHTTGSDKYYDE

-271 DAGRL
+271 DSGRL

-355 GKNSKSYAVGNM
+355 GKNSKSYAIGNM

-386 AQRLVRNMSKK
+386 AQRLIRNMSKK

-409 EIMSAIERL
+409 EIMTAIERL
-418 GKGKRSAITDAVG
+418 GKGESSAITDAVG

-455 ADALRMATDEEGNV
+455 ADALRMATDEKGNV

-506 LKKISKASDVYADIG
+506 LKRISDAADVYADIG
-521 ENLPAELASKASRKT
+521 ETLPAELASKATRKT
-536 AKLESADI
+536 TKLESADI

-570 GRDIKDNDIAN
+570 GRDIKDNDIAK

-614 IGTNDAREL
+614 IGVNDAREL

-780 IDDEVICEMIG
+780 IDDEVVCEMIG

-799 KFIKQLNNKKVLNTV
+799 KFIKQLNNKNVLNTV

-863 ELAKR
+863 ELAR
-868 FNNGEDID
+868 
-876 DIVNGA
+876 
-882 YELVKANT
+882 
-890 DKIIREEVEVG
+890 
-901 IEEIKE
+901 
-907 AKRFLRTTKI
+907 
-917 NITTTD
+917 
-923 ATKNRTINKLL
+923 
-934 ENVGYDK
+934 
-941 ETVKSR
+941 
-947 INLRKNSGISIETAY
+947 
-962 NRLREIDS
+962 
-970 DIFPE
+970 
-975 LDTEEDMLKRMC
+975 
-987 EITQETSQKKT
+987 
-998 YTYEIPDDEY
+998 
-1008 ERLVWDKT
+1008 
-1016 SELIKL
+1016 
-1022 IDAKATSLKYK
+1022 YK

-1048 QLRKERKSLEFGI
+1048 QLRKERKSLGFGI

-1071 LRKERLKDVEAEIRK
+1071 LRKERLKEVEAEIRK

-1228 VTAINEL
+1228 VTAIKEL

-1248 KDVRTYI
+1248 KDVRKYI

-1369 RNASETEILGAV
+1369 RDASETEILGAV

-1427 KAITNDKLVGGTRV
+1427 KAITNDKLVGGTRI

-1521 IYGIELINEKIESM
+1521 IHGIELINEKIESM

-1560 DKIDTKYKSQL
+1560 AKIDTKYKSQL

-1680 AVLNELLLKNDENYQ
+1680 AMLNELLLKNDENYQ

-1836 SYLGMIYDFGISQT
+1836 SYLGMIYDFGITLT
-1850 SQKNRGSIGL
+1850 SQKNSSSIGL
-1860 KSNPFV
+1860 KNNPFV

-1887 SQMEKGINSKSLTDN
+1887 SQMEKGINSKSLTDK

-1960 ESNTVEPI
+1960 KSNTVEPI

-1985 PESDESDYSWK
+1985 PGGDESDYSWK

-2019 SDKFLEVYS
+2019 SDKFLKVYS

-2062 KITNKDYKKVSLACN
+2062 KITNKDYKKVSLACD

-2111 NLDGYGID
+2111 NLEGYGID
-2119 TKSGLWKGSFGKG
+2119 TSSGLWKGSFGKG

-2215 KGNSE
+2215 KGNNE

-2245 RENDTGIKA
+2245 LENDTGIKA

-2260 SGGRGWGRRGRRRGG
+2260 SGGRRWGRRGRRRGG

-2282 KGTVIETTSGAV
+2282 KGTVPETTSGAV

-2301 FSTGS
+2301 FSSGS

>member
-38 KNTATAKKRTT
+38 KNTATAKKSTA
-49 TPAKTNKTVS
+49 TPAKTKENKTVS

-125 AAQKKWDEARKTQK
+125 AAQSKWDEARKTQK

-166 VNSYLKSEEGMK
+166 VNSYLKSEEGMA

-234 LRSGASGDTIT
+234 LRSGASGDTIK

-418 GKGKRSAITDAVG
+418 GKGERSAITDAVG

-506 LKKISKASDVYADIG
+506 LKRISKASDVYADIG

-544 YSPAYNTAQKQLKKT
+544 YSPAYNTAQRQLKKT

-614 IGTNDAREL
+614 IGINDAREL

-670 PANTDVKFNIV
+670 PANTDVKFNVV

-694 VKAGETANGIYRKGS
+694 VKSGETANGIYRKGS

-791 RYIFGEDD
+791 RYIFGNDD

-814 KKFIGE
+814 KNFIGE

-851 FSKSSEASAKID
+851 FSKSSETSAKID

-868 FNNGEDID
+868 FNN
-876 DIVNGA
+876 
-882 YELVKANT
+882 
-890 DKIIREEVEVG
+890 
-901 IEEIKE
+901 
-907 AKRFLRTTKI
+907 
-917 NITTTD
+917 
-923 ATKNRTINKLL
+923 
-934 ENVGYDK
+934 
-941 ETVKSR
+941 
-947 INLRKNSGISIETAY
+947 
-962 NRLREIDS
+962 
-970 DIFPE
+970 
-975 LDTEEDMLKRMC
+975 
-987 EITQETSQKKT
+987 
-998 YTYEIPDDEY
+998 
-1008 ERLVWDKT
+1008 
-1016 SELIKL
+1016 
-1022 IDAKATSLKYK
+1022 

-1048 QLRKERKSLEFGI
+1048 QLRKERKSLGFGI

-1071 LRKERLKDVEAEIRK
+1071 LRKERLKEVEAEIRK

-1349 EQNKMVRMYAE
+1349 EQNKMVRMYAD

-1521 IYGIELINEKIESM
+1521 IHGIELINEKIESM

-1680 AVLNELLLKNDENYQ
+1680 AMLNELLLKNDENYQ

-1860 KSNPFV
+1860 KNNPFV

-1887 SQMEKGINSKSLTDN
+1887 SQMEKGINSKSLTDK

-1985 PESDESDYSWK
+1985 PGSDESDYSWK

-2062 KITNKDYKKVSLACN
+2062 KITNKDYKTVSLACN

-2111 NLDGYGID
+2111 KLDGYGID
-2119 TKSGLWKGSFGKG
+2119 TSSGLWKGSFGKG

-2245 RENDTGIKA
+2245 LENDTGIKA

-2260 SGGRGWGRRGRRRGG
+2260 SGGRRWGRRGRRRGG

-2301 FSTGS
+2301 FSSGS

>member
-25 SQIKKTAKKKTVK
+25 SQIKKTAKKKTVN
-38 KNTATAKKRTT
+38 KNTTTAKKGTS
-49 TPAKTNKTVS
+49 TPAKTNENKTVS

-125 AAQKKWDEARKTQK
+125 AAQSKWDEARKTQK

-166 VNSYLKSEEGMK
+166 VNSYLKSEEGMA

-386 AQRLVRNMSKK
+386 AQRLIRNMSKK

-409 EIMSAIERL
+409 EIMTAIERL
-418 GKGKRSAITDAVG
+418 GKGERSAITDAVG

-506 LKKISKASDVYADIG
+506 LKRISKASDVYADIG
-521 ENLPAELASKASRKT
+521 ETIPAKLASKATRKT
-536 AKLESADI
+536 TKLESADI

-570 GRDIKDNDIAN
+570 GRDIKDNDIAK

-614 IGTNDAREL
+614 IGVNDAREL

-737 KDSSKEDFSRLGDM
+737 KDSSNEDFSRLGDM

-766 SEVKKSYIGEEAEA
+766 SEVKKAYIGEEAEA

-799 KFIKQLNNKKVLNTV
+799 KFIKQLNNKNVLNTV
-814 KKFIGE
+814 KNFIGE

-843 SEDDIITR
+843 SEDDVVTR
-851 FSKSSEASAKID
+851 FSKNSGSNAKTD
-863 ELAKR
+863 ELA
-868 FNNGEDID
+868 
-876 DIVNGA
+876 
-882 YELVKANT
+882 
-890 DKIIREEVEVG
+890 
-901 IEEIKE
+901 
-907 AKRFLRTTKI
+907 
-917 NITTTD
+917 
-923 ATKNRTINKLL
+923 
-934 ENVGYDK
+934 
-941 ETVKSR
+941 
-947 INLRKNSGISIETAY
+947 
-962 NRLREIDS
+962 
-970 DIFPE
+970 
-975 LDTEEDMLKRMC
+975 
-987 EITQETSQKKT
+987 
-998 YTYEIPDDEY
+998 
-1008 ERLVWDKT
+1008 
-1016 SELIKL
+1016 
-1022 IDAKATSLKYK
+1022 KYK
-1033 DAKVSTAKV
+1033 DAKISTAKV

-1071 LRKERLKDVEAEIRK
+1071 LRKERLKDVEAEIKK

-1101 GAVAKPTETKKKSP
+1101 GAVAKPTEAKKKAP

-1122 TQIRREY
+1122 TQVRREY

-1228 VTAINEL
+1228 VTAIKEL

-1285 TNRVSDETKFFDAGL
+1285 TNRVNNETKFFDAGL

-1349 EQNKMVRMYAE
+1349 EQNKMVRMYAD

-1369 RNASETEILGAV
+1369 RNATETEILGAV
-1381 MNPKYKNGEYTLSFY
+1381 MNPKHKNGEYTLSFY

-1427 KAITNDKLVGGTRV
+1427 KAITNDKLVGGTRI

-1477 SIADATQALKNKNDP
+1477 SIADATQALKDKNDP

-1521 IYGIELINEKIESM
+1521 IHGIELINEKIESM

-1560 DKIDTKYKSQL
+1560 NKIDTKYKSKL
-1571 EEAKKLS
+1571 EEAEKLS

-1680 AVLNELLLKNDENYQ
+1680 AMLNELLLKNDENYQ

-1887 SQMEKGINSKSLTDN
+1887 SQMEKGINSKSLTDK
-1902 QKEKKKQEFENLK
+1902 QKEKKKQEFEKLK
-1915 SVYYYDICTLS
+1915 STYYYDILT
-1926 EAISDATLDKSVP
+1926 ISDAINEATLDKSVP

-1949 LNRLYKLANDG
+1949 LNRLYKQANDG
-1960 ESNTVEPI
+1960 KANTVEPI

-1985 PESDESDYSWK
+1985 PTDEESEFSWK
-1996 EYYKNFKKSVS
+1996 EHYKDYKKSVF
-2007 YSKLSKADKKKE
+2007 YSKLSKADKKKA
-2019 SDKFLEVYS
+2019 SDNFLKVYS

-2041 YHSSPD
+2041 FHSKPD
-2047 WNTVGVSAAQLLKEG
+2047 WSTVGVCAAQLLKEG
-2062 KITNKDYKKVSLACN
+2062 KITNKDYKKVSLACT
-2077 IYEDSLGTFKKYVR
+2077 IHEDSLGTFKKYVR
-2091 HGGNTYRYA
+2091 NGGNTYRYA

-2111 NLDGYGID
+2111 NLEGYGID

-2245 RENDTGIKA
+2245 LENDTGIKA

-2260 SGGRGWGRRGRRRGG
+2260 SGGRRYGRRGRRRGG

>member
-38 KNTATAKKRTT
+38 KNTATAKKSTA
-49 TPAKTNKTVS
+49 TPAKTKENKTVS

-125 AAQKKWDEARKTQK
+125 AAQSKWDEARKTQK

-418 GKGKRSAITDAVG
+418 GKGERSAITDAVG

-469 DLKALAGYG
+469 DLKALTGYG

-614 IGTNDAREL
+614 IGINDAREL

-670 PANTDVKFNIV
+670 PANTDVKFNVV

-694 VKAGETANGIYRKGS
+694 VKSGETANGIYRKGS

-851 FSKSSEASAKID
+851 FSKSSETSAKID

-868 FNNGEDID
+868 FNN
-876 DIVNGA
+876 
-882 YELVKANT
+882 
-890 DKIIREEVEVG
+890 
-901 IEEIKE
+901 
-907 AKRFLRTTKI
+907 
-917 NITTTD
+917 
-923 ATKNRTINKLL
+923 
-934 ENVGYDK
+934 
-941 ETVKSR
+941 
-947 INLRKNSGISIETAY
+947 
-962 NRLREIDS
+962 
-970 DIFPE
+970 
-975 LDTEEDMLKRMC
+975 
-987 EITQETSQKKT
+987 
-998 YTYEIPDDEY
+998 
-1008 ERLVWDKT
+1008 
-1016 SELIKL
+1016 
-1022 IDAKATSLKYK
+1022 

-1071 LRKERLKDVEAEIRK
+1071 LRKERLKEVEAEIRK

-1101 GAVAKPTETKKKSP
+1101 GAVAKPTEIKKKSP

-1122 TQIRREY
+1122 TQVRREY

-1349 EQNKMVRMYAE
+1349 EQNKMVRMYAD

-1427 KAITNDKLVGGTRV
+1427 KAITNDKLVGGTRI

-1477 SIADATQALKNKNDP
+1477 SIADATHALKNKNDP

-1521 IYGIELINEKIESM
+1521 IHGIELINEKIESM

-1560 DKIDTKYKSQL
+1560 DKIDTKYKSRL

-1680 AVLNELLLKNDENYQ
+1680 AMLNELLLKNDENYQ

-1887 SQMEKGINSKSLTDN
+1887 SQMEKGINSKSLTDK

-1985 PESDESDYSWK
+1985 PGSDESDYSWK

-2062 KITNKDYKKVSLACN
+2062 KITNKDYKTVSLACN

-2100 VTQKRVDKMFG
+2100 VTQRRVDKMFG
-2111 NLDGYGID
+2111 NLEGYGID

-2215 KGNSE
+2215 KGNNE

-2245 RENDTGIKA
+2245 LENDTGIKA

-2260 SGGRGWGRRGRRRGG
+2260 SGRRRWGRRGRRRGG

>member
-38 KNTATAKKRTT
+38 KNTATAKKSTA
-49 TPAKTNKTVS
+49 TPAKTKENKTVS

-125 AAQKKWDEARKTQK
+125 AAQSKWDEARKTQK

-386 AQRLVRNMSKK
+386 AQRLIRNMSKK

-418 GKGKRSAITDAVG
+418 GKGERSAITDAVG

-670 PANTDVKFNIV
+670 PANTDVKFNVV

-814 KKFIGE
+814 KNFIGE

-851 FSKSSEASAKID
+851 FSKSSETSAKID

-868 FNNGEDID
+868 FNN
-876 DIVNGA
+876 
-882 YELVKANT
+882 
-890 DKIIREEVEVG
+890 
-901 IEEIKE
+901 
-907 AKRFLRTTKI
+907 
-917 NITTTD
+917 
-923 ATKNRTINKLL
+923 
-934 ENVGYDK
+934 
-941 ETVKSR
+941 
-947 INLRKNSGISIETAY
+947 
-962 NRLREIDS
+962 
-970 DIFPE
+970 
-975 LDTEEDMLKRMC
+975 
-987 EITQETSQKKT
+987 
-998 YTYEIPDDEY
+998 
-1008 ERLVWDKT
+1008 
-1016 SELIKL
+1016 
-1022 IDAKATSLKYK
+1022 

-1048 QLRKERKSLEFGI
+1048 QLRKERKSLGFGI

-1071 LRKERLKDVEAEIRK
+1071 LRKERLKEVEAEIRK

-1349 EQNKMVRMYAE
+1349 EQNKMVRMYAD

-1427 KAITNDKLVGGTRV
+1427 KAITNDKLVGGTRI

-1560 DKIDTKYKSQL
+1560 NKIDTKYKSRL

-1680 AVLNELLLKNDENYQ
+1680 AMLNELLLKNDENYQ

-1887 SQMEKGINSKSLTDN
+1887 SQMEKGINSKSLTDK

-1985 PESDESDYSWK
+1985 PGSDESDYSWK

-2111 NLDGYGID
+2111 KLDGYGID
-2119 TKSGLWKGSFGKG
+2119 TSSGLWKGSFGKG

-2215 KGNSE
+2215 KGNNE

-2245 RENDTGIKA
+2245 LENDTGIKA

-2301 FSTGS
+2301 FSSGS

>member
-1 MSEDRRRIK
+1 MGFWSNL
-10 AAYKKKA
+10 YKELTRSANKSAKSQQSKKNR
-17 SSKIKTAS
+17 SKKNQSKKTT
-25 SQIKKTAKKKTVK
+25 TAKKPKK
-38 KNTATAKKRTT
+38 KNTTVH
-49 TPAKTNKTVS
+49 AKTNKTGS

-98 SSKVVDSQH
+98 SSKVVDSHH

-118 TKKDQEK
+118 TKEDQEK
-125 AAQKKWDEARKTQK
+125 AAQSKWDEARKAQK
-139 AKNKADWALAYTKS
+139 AKNRAYWALAYTKS

-166 VNSYLKSEEGMK
+166 VDSYLKSEEGMK

-245 RILKNTTGADKYYDE
+245 RILKHTTGADKYYDE

-276 VYKDKNGKTKVA
+276 VYRDKNGKTKVA

-355 GKNSKSYAVGNM
+355 GKNSKSYAIGNM

-386 AQRLVRNMSKK
+386 AQRLIRNMSKK

-409 EIMSAIERL
+409 EIMTAIERL
-418 GKGKRSAITDAVG
+418 GKGESSAITDAVG
-431 NVSKTKKYAAQAVG
+431 NVSKPKKYAAQAVG

-455 ADALRMATDEEGNV
+455 ADALRMSTDEEGNV

-499 TSATGRG
+499 TSASSRG
-506 LKKISKASDVYADIG
+506 LKKISDAADVYADIG
-521 ENLPAELASKASRKT
+521 ENLPAELASKATRKT

-570 GRDIKDNDIAN
+570 GRDIKDNDIAK
-581 TVRELRTKESDGTI
+581 TVRELRTKESNGTI

-614 IGTNDAREL
+614 IGVNDAREL

-694 VKAGETANGIYRKGS
+694 VKAGETANGIYRKGN

-791 RYIFGEDD
+791 RYIFGDDD
-799 KFIKQLNNKKVLNTV
+799 KFIKQLNNKNVLNTV
-814 KKFIGE
+814 KNFIGE

-851 FSKSSEASAKID
+851 FSKSSEASAKTD
-863 ELAKR
+863 ELAK
-868 FNNGEDID
+868 
-876 DIVNGA
+876 
-882 YELVKANT
+882 Y
-890 DKIIREEVEVG
+890 
-901 IEEIKE
+901 KE
-907 AKRFLRTTKI
+907 
-917 NITTTD
+917 
-923 ATKNRTINKLL
+923 
-934 ENVGYDK
+934 
-941 ETVKSR
+941 
-947 INLRKNSGISIETAY
+947 
-962 NRLREIDS
+962 
-970 DIFPE
+970 
-975 LDTEEDMLKRMC
+975 
-987 EITQETSQKKT
+987 
-998 YTYEIPDDEY
+998 
-1008 ERLVWDKT
+1008 
-1016 SELIKL
+1016 
-1022 IDAKATSLKYK
+1022 
-1033 DAKVSTAKV
+1033 AKVSTAKV

-1048 QLRKERKSLEFGI
+1048 QLRKERKSLGYGI

-1071 LRKERLKDVEAEIRK
+1071 LRKERLKDVEAEISK
-1086 RTPNYTNEGALDELD
+1086 RTQNYTNDGALDELD
-1101 GAVAKPTETKKKSP
+1101 GAVAKPTETKKKAP

-1122 TQIRREY
+1122 TQLRREY

-1141 KNKDDAFLNQ
+1141 KNKDDVFLNQ

-1220 GNWSLDKT
+1220 GSWSLDKT
-1228 VTAINEL
+1228 VTAIKEL

-1455 RNGARDMQQSFINT
+1455 RNGARDLQQSFINT

-1477 SIADATQALKNKNDP
+1477 SIGDATHALKNKNDP

-1512 IAKEAKKNI
+1512 IGKEAKKNI
-1521 IYGIELINEKIESM
+1521 IHGIELINEKIESM

-1560 DKIDTKYKSQL
+1560 NKIDTKYKSQL
-1571 EEAKKLS
+1571 EEAEKLS

-1591 DEMHIEYAN
+1591 DKMHIEYAN

-1680 AVLNELLLKNDENYQ
+1680 AMLNELLLKNDENYQ

-1725 VLAEPFEYGLRWFL
+1725 VLAEPFEYGLRWVL

-1799 TKDRYDEGTTAVA
+1799 TEDRYDEGTTAVA

-1873 VFSNKESTKFWDNF
+1873 VFSNKESTKFWDDF
-1887 SQMEKGINSKSLTDN
+1887 SQMEKGINSKSLTDK

-1985 PESDESDYSWK
+1985 PTDEESEFSWK
-1996 EYYKNFKKSVS
+1996 EHYKDYKKSVF
-2007 YSKLSKADKKKE
+2007 YSKLSKADKKKA
-2019 SDKFLEVYS
+2019 SDNFLKVYS

-2041 YHSSPD
+2041 FHSKPD
-2047 WNTVGVSAAQLLKEG
+2047 WSTVGVCAAQLLKEG
-2062 KITNKDYKKVSLACN
+2062 KITNKDYKKVSLACT
-2077 IYEDSLGTFKKYVR
+2077 IHEDSLGTFKKYVR

-2111 NLDGYGID
+2111 NLEGYGID

-2245 RENDTGIKA
+2245 LENDTGIKA

-2282 KGTVIETTSGAV
+2282 KGTVIETGSGAV

-2301 FSTGS
+2301 FSSVS

>member
-25 SQIKKTAKKKTVK
+25 SQIKKTTKKKTVK
-38 KNTATAKKRTT
+38 KNKATAKKSTA
-49 TPAKTNKTVS
+49 TPAKTKKTVS

-125 AAQKKWDEARKTQK
+125 AAQNKWDEARKAQK

-271 DAGRL
+271 DSGRL

-329 SNPLPVSLSRLGPS
+329 SNPLPVSLSRLGPN

-386 AQRLVRNMSKK
+386 AQRLIRNMSKK

-418 GKGKRSAITDAVG
+418 GKGESSAITDAVG

-455 ADALRMATDEEGNV
+455 ADALRMSTDEEGNV

-506 LKKISKASDVYADIG
+506 LKKISDAADVYADIG

-570 GRDIKDNDIAN
+570 GRDIKDNDIAK

-614 IGTNDAREL
+614 IGINDAREL

-670 PANTDVKFNIV
+670 PSNTNVKFNVV

-799 KFIKQLNNKKVLNTV
+799 KFIKQLNNKNVLNTV
-814 KKFIGE
+814 KNFIGE

-851 FSKSSEASAKID
+851 FSKSSEASAKTD
-863 ELAKR
+863 ELAK
-868 FNNGEDID
+868 
-876 DIVNGA
+876 
-882 YELVKANT
+882 
-890 DKIIREEVEVG
+890 
-901 IEEIKE
+901 
-907 AKRFLRTTKI
+907 
-917 NITTTD
+917 
-923 ATKNRTINKLL
+923 
-934 ENVGYDK
+934 
-941 ETVKSR
+941 
-947 INLRKNSGISIETAY
+947 
-962 NRLREIDS
+962 
-970 DIFPE
+970 
-975 LDTEEDMLKRMC
+975 
-987 EITQETSQKKT
+987 
-998 YTYEIPDDEY
+998 
-1008 ERLVWDKT
+1008 
-1016 SELIKL
+1016 
-1022 IDAKATSLKYK
+1022 KYK

-1048 QLRKERKSLEFGI
+1048 QLRKEKKSLGYGI

-1071 LRKERLKDVEAEIRK
+1071 LRKERLKEVEAEISK

-1101 GAVAKPTETKKKSP
+1101 GAVAKPTETKKKAP

-1122 TQIRREY
+1122 TQVRREY

-1151 VNQARNADKIAK
+1151 VNQTRNADKIAK

-1266 ILSKTQLDELN
+1266 ILSKMQLDELN

-1285 TNRVSDETKFFDAGL
+1285 TNRVNNETKFFDAGL

-1333 LYEQLSDLTI
+1333 LYEQLADLTI

-1349 EQNKMVRMYAE
+1349 EQNKMVRMYAD

-1427 KAITNDKLVGGTRV
+1427 KAITNDKLVGGTRI

-1477 SIADATQALKNKNDP
+1477 SIGDATHALRDKNDP

-1521 IYGIELINEKIESM
+1521 IHGIELINEKIESM

-1560 DKIDTKYKSQL
+1560 DKIDAKYKSQL
-1571 EEAKKLS
+1571 EEAEKLS

-1591 DEMHIEYAN
+1591 DEMHVEYAN

-1672 LGAITIAP
+1672 LGAITIVP
-1680 AVLNELLLKNDENYQ
+1680 AMLNELLLKNDENYQ

-1887 SQMEKGINSKSLTDN
+1887 SQMEKGINSKSLTDK

-1974 IGSDKALSKYL
+1974 VGSDKALSKYL
-1985 PESDESDYSWK
+1985 PGSDESDYSWK

-2062 KITNKDYKKVSLACN
+2062 KITNKDYKKVSLACD

-2165 AIKMNAARGYTSRY
+2165 DIKMNAARGYTSRY

-2215 KGNSE
+2215 KGNNE

-2245 RENDTGIKA
+2245 LENDTGIKA

-2282 KGTVIETTSGAV
+2282 KGTVPKTTSGAV

-2301 FSTGS
+2301 FSSGS